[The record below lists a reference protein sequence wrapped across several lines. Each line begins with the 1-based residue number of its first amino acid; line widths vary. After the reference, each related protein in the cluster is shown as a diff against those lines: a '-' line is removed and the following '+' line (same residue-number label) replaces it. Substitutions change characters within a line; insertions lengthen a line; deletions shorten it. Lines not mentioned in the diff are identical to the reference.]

1 MKVFNYFIII
11 KELHN
16 TELDDNKQLYK
27 ESKTLKL
34 SDFSIK
40 RPKFTIV
47 VMIILMLLG
56 MVSLTRLPLQLMPNI
71 QPPIAAVATT
81 YQGAGPEEVMDD
93 VTVPIESALSSV
105 NGLTNIS
112 SQSQESSSIVIL
124 EFGYDMTIDE
134 VESDITRALDGVELP
149 EQAGDPSFLEF
160 DISMMPSIQMA
171 VSSQGESVAE
181 YQGQVDE
188 LITEL
193 ENIEGV
199 ASITENGSVTEEIQ
213 VNLDIDALS
222 EAQMTQSDVA
232 GLIEANNISIPNATI
247 VDTEDRTSISTRTVS
262 DIDSIETLRELVIAD
277 LPGGE
282 TLTLDDIADV
292 TVAEQESNTI
302 TRLNQSDA
310 LSIDVMLASD
320 ANASMVNSEFNEVLD
335 EKLSEDEFSNL
346 TVETLYDEGEYIDLA
361 INSVYTSLIS
371 GAILAMVILFAF
383 LRNLKAPLIIGLA
396 IPFSVITTFALLF
409 FTDISINLMTLGG
422 LALGIGMLVDNSVV
436 VIENIYR
443 HLSMGKTSRQAAS
456 EGTKEVASAIIAST
470 LTTAAVFLPVVFVS
484 GLVGQLFTPL
494 AITVVFSLFA
504 SLFVALT
511 VVPMMASRMLVTP
524 KENIEKVRT
533 ERPYMKVLMRFTRW
547 TLQHRLLVMIIT
559 VLLVIAGIF
568 GIVNQGMTLMPESD
582 EGAITIE
589 VEKEQGTIYE
599 DTLETVQ
606 KIENTLEEQSEIDMY
621 LSNVGSLQ
629 PMMSMSEET
638 NKASITATLVGQ
650 DDRSVTTNE
659 FISNIEDEIEGLDDS
674 AEINVIPMSQSGMSG
689 EPNTL
694 MLSVSDDNAERLQES
709 ENTIIEELEA
719 DSKIEG
725 VSSSREDMVEE
736 MQIVV
741 NRDAAREN
749 GLQPAQIGQAL
760 YEASNGVE
768 ASTIESDNEFM
779 SINVKYPSTYLDSVE
794 NFRTLEIPN
803 AEGEYIQISEVAT
816 LEETEMLPMI
826 TRDDQEETSELTVTY
841 SSDMSLNEAGT
852 YVEDIVAGADFD
864 ENTHYSVGGDLE
876 MLGDA
881 IPQMLLAIV
890 LGVVFIYL
898 VMVAQFESFRH
909 PFIVIMAMPLSIVGV
924 MAALVLTDSP
934 LSVVSFVGII
944 MLLGIVVNNS
954 ILLVDYT
961 NQQKEKGIPTIEALE
976 LSVQHRFRPIVIT
989 ALTTALGM
997 LPLAIGV
1004 GEGGEMI
1011 APMGTVVIGG
1021 LVSSTFFTLFVIP
1034 IFYSYIDKE
1043 TRNMHKKYMTPDG
1056 EVITQKEVDA
1066 MKRKEASE
1074 EQMSIGEV
1082 NEEEEERNYIDE
1094 MQNLIDKMKNRNN
1107 RK

>member
-1 MKVFNYFIII
+1 M
-11 KELHN
+11 
-16 TELDDNKQLYK
+16 
-27 ESKTLKL
+27 KL
-34 SDFSIK
+34 SDFSIR

-47 VMIILMLLG
+47 IMIILMLLG
-56 MVSLTRLPLQLMPNI
+56 IVSLTRLPLQLMPNI

-93 VTVPIESALSSV
+93 VTKPIEEELSSI

-112 SQSQESSSIVIL
+112 SQSQESSSVVIL

-134 VESDITRALDGVELP
+134 VESDITRALESVELP

-160 DISMMPSIQMA
+160 DISMLPSIQMA
-171 VSSQGESVAE
+171 VTSNGESVAD
-181 YQGQVDE
+181 YQGQVDD
-188 LITEL
+188 LVTEL

-199 ASITENGSVTEEIQ
+199 ASISENGTVVEEIQ

-222 EAQMTQSDVA
+222 EANMSQSDVA

-247 VDTEDRTSISTRTVS
+247 VDTENRNSISTRTIS
-262 DIDSIETLRELVIAD
+262 EIDGVETLRELVIAD

-282 TLTLDDIADV
+282 TLTIDDVADV
-292 TVAEQESNTI
+292 SVEEQDSNTI

-310 LSIDVMLASD
+310 LSVDVMLASD
-320 ANASMVNSEFNEVLD
+320 ANASNVNSEFNEVLD

-371 GAILAMVILFAF
+371 GAVLAMIILFAF
-383 LRNLKAPLIIGLA
+383 LRNLKAPLIIGIA

-422 LALGIGMLVDNSVV
+422 LALGIGMLVDNAVV

-443 HLSMGKTSRQAAS
+443 HLAMGKTPRQAAS
-456 EGTKEVASAIIAST
+456 EGTKEVASAIVAST

-504 SLFVALT
+504 SLFIALT
-511 VVPMMASRMLVTP
+511 VVPMLASRILDAP
-524 KENIEKVRT
+524 EENLEQVRS
-533 ERPYMKVLMRFTRW
+533 ERPYMKVLTRFTRW
-547 TLQHRLLVMIIT
+547 TLEHRLLVMIIT

-568 GIVNQGMTLMPESD
+568 GIYNQGMTLMPESD

-589 VEKEQGTIYE
+589 IEKEQGTIYE
-599 DTLETVQ
+599 DTFETVQ
-606 KIENTLEEQSEIDMY
+606 SIEQELEDHSEIEMY
-621 LSNVGSLQ
+621 LSNVGSTQ

-638 NKASITATLVGQ
+638 NKASITATLVDQ
-650 DDRSVTTNE
+650 SERSVTTNE
-659 FISNIEDEIEGLDDS
+659 FISNVEDDIEALDES
-674 AEINVIPMSQSGMSG
+674 ADINVIPMSQSGMSS

-694 MLSVSDDNAERLQES
+694 MLKVSDDDAERLRES
-709 ENTIIEELEA
+709 EATIIEELEA
-719 DSKIEG
+719 DDKIEG
-725 VSSSREDMVEE
+725 VSSSREDMVTE
-736 MQIVV
+736 MQINVD
-741 NRDAAREN
+741 RAAAREN
-749 GLQPAQIGQAL
+749 GLQPAQIGQAI

-768 ASTIESDNEFM
+768 ASTVEADNDFL
-779 SINVKYPSTYLDSVE
+779 SINVKYPDTFLDSVS
-794 NFRTLEIPN
+794 NFESMEIPN
-803 AEGEYIQISEVAT
+803 AEGEYVQISEVAE
-816 LEETEMLPMI
+816 LEEADMLPMI
-826 TRDDQEETSELTVTY
+826 TRDSQEETSELTVTY

-852 YVEDIVAGADFD
+852 YVEDIVAGADFSD
-864 ENTHYSVGGDLE
+864 DTHYSVGGDLE

-890 LGVVFIYL
+890 LGVIFIYL
-898 VMVAQFESFRH
+898 VMVAQFESFKH
-909 PFIVIMAMPLSIVGV
+909 PFIVIMAMPLSIVGI
-924 MAALVLTDSP
+924 MAALVVTNSP

-961 NQQKEKGIPTIEALE
+961 NQQKEKGMPTIEALE
-976 LSVQHRFRPIVIT
+976 ISVQHRFRPIVIT

-997 LPLAIGV
+997 LPLAIGI

-1043 TRNMHKKYMTPDG
+1043 TRNMHKKYMTPEG

-1066 MKRKEASE
+1066 AKRKEAEE
-1074 EQMSIGEV
+1074 EQMSIDEI
-1082 NEEEEERNYIDE
+1082 EEEEQERNYIDE
-1094 MQNLIDKMKNRNN
+1094 MQALIDKMKNHRNN
-1107 RK
+1107 K

>member
-1 MKVFNYFIII
+1 M
-11 KELHN
+11 
-16 TELDDNKQLYK
+16 
-27 ESKTLKL
+27 KL
-34 SDFSIK
+34 SDFSIR

-81 YQGAGPEEVMDD
+81 YQGAGPDEVMED
-93 VTVPIESALSSV
+93 VTKPIESELSSI

-112 SQSQESSSIVIL
+112 SQSQESSSVVIL

-134 VESDITRALDGVELP
+134 VESDITRALESVQLP
-149 EQAGDPSFLEF
+149 EQAGEPAFLEF

-171 VSSQGESVAE
+171 VTSSGENVAA
-181 YQGQVDE
+181 YQGQVDD

-193 ENIEGV
+193 ENVEGV
-199 ASITENGSVTEEIQ
+199 ASISQNGTVVEEIQ
-213 VNLDIDALS
+213 VNLNIDALS
-222 EAQMTQSDVA
+222 EAKMTQSDVA

-247 VDTEDRTSISTRTVS
+247 IDTENRTSISTRTVS
-262 DIDSIETLRELVIAD
+262 NIDGVKTLRELVIAD

-282 TLTLDDIADV
+282 TLSLNDIADV
-292 TVAEQESNTI
+292 SIEEQESNSI
-302 TRLNQSDA
+302 TRLNQDNA

-320 ANASMVNSEFNEVLD
+320 ANASNVNSEFNEVLD
-335 EKLSEDEFSNL
+335 EKLGEDEFSNL

-361 INSVYTSLIS
+361 ISSVYTSLIS
-371 GAILAMVILFAF
+371 GAVLAMIILFAF

-409 FTDISINLMTLGG
+409 FTNISINLMTLGG

-443 HLSMGKTSRQAAS
+443 HLSMGKDPKKAAS

-470 LTTAAVFLPVVFVS
+470 LTTAAVFAPVVFVT

-511 VVPMMASRMLVTP
+511 VVPMISSRILNAP
-524 KENIEKVRT
+524 KENIEKIRF
-533 ERPYMKVLMRFTRW
+533 ERPYMKVLTRFTRW
-547 TLQHRLLVMIIT
+547 TIQRRLLVMIIT
-559 VLLVIAGIF
+559 VLLVAVSILGV
-568 GIVNQGMTLMPESD
+568 VNQGMTLLPESD
-582 EGAITIE
+582 EGAFTIE
-589 VEKEQGTIYE
+589 IEKEQGTIYE
-599 DTLETVQ
+599 DTFETVQ
-606 KIENTLEEQSEIDMY
+606 SIEDQLEDYSEVEMY

-638 NKASITATLVGQ
+638 NKASITATLVSQ
-650 DDRSVTTNE
+650 ADRGVTTNE
-659 FISNIEDEIEGLDDS
+659 FINNIEDEIEKLDES
-674 AEINVIPMSQSGMSG
+674 ADINVIPMSQSGMSS

-694 MLSVSDDNAERLQES
+694 MLSVSDDNAERLAES
-709 ENTIIEELEA
+709 EAIIIDELEA
-719 DSKIEG
+719 DDSIDD
-725 VSSSREDMVEE
+725 VASSREDMVEE
-736 MQIVV
+736 MQIKVD
-741 NRDAAREN
+741 RDAAREN

-768 ASTIESDNEFM
+768 ASTVEANDDYL
-779 SINVKYPSTYLDSVE
+779 SINVKYPDTYLESIS
-794 NFRTLEIPN
+794 NFETLEIPN
-803 AEGEYIQISEVAT
+803 AEGEYVEISKVAE
-816 LEETEMLPMI
+816 LEETEMLPLI
-826 TRDDQEETSELTVTY
+826 TRNDQEETSELTVTY
-841 SSDMSLNEAGT
+841 ASGMSLNEAGT
-852 YVEDIVAGADFD
+852 YVEDIVAGADFSD
-864 ENTHYSVGGDLE
+864 DTHYSVGGDLE
-876 MLGDA
+876 MLEDA
-881 IPQMLLAIV
+881 MPQMVLAIV
-890 LGVVFIYL
+890 LGVAFIYL

-909 PFIVIMAMPLSIVGV
+909 PFIVIMAMPLSIVGI
-924 MAALVLTDSP
+924 MGALVLTNSP
-934 LSVVSFVGII
+934 LSVISFVGII

-997 LPLAIGV
+997 LPLAIGL

-1021 LVSSTFFTLFVIP
+1021 LISSTFFTLFVIP

-1043 TRNMHKKYMTPDG
+1043 TRNMHKKYMTPEG
-1056 EVITQKEVDA
+1056 EVITQKDIDA
-1066 MKRKEASE
+1066 EKRKKVQE
-1074 EQMSIGEV
+1074 EQLSNSQMDDED
-1082 NEEEEERNYIDE
+1082 ERDYIDE
-1094 MQNLIDKMKNRNN
+1094 MQNLIDKMKNNNN

>member
-1 MKVFNYFIII
+1 M
-11 KELHN
+11 
-16 TELDDNKQLYK
+16 
-27 ESKTLKL
+27 KL
-34 SDFSIK
+34 SDFSIR

-47 VMIILMLLG
+47 IMIILMLLG
-56 MVSLTRLPLQLMPNI
+56 IVSLTRLPLQLMPNI

-93 VTVPIESALSSV
+93 VTKPIEEELSSI

-112 SQSQESSSIVIL
+112 SQSQESSSVVIL

-134 VESDITRALDGVELP
+134 VESDITRALESVELP

-160 DISMMPSIQMA
+160 DISMLPSIQMA
-171 VSSQGESVAE
+171 VTSNGESVAD
-181 YQGQVDE
+181 YQGQVDD
-188 LITEL
+188 LVTEL

-199 ASITENGSVTEEIQ
+199 ASISENGTVVEEIQ

-222 EAQMTQSDVA
+222 EANMSQSDVA

-247 VDTEDRTSISTRTVS
+247 VDTENRNSISTRTIS
-262 DIDSIETLRELVIAD
+262 EIDGVETLRELVIAD

-282 TLTLDDIADV
+282 TLTLDDVADV
-292 TVAEQESNTI
+292 SVEEQDSNTI

-310 LSIDVMLASD
+310 LSVDVMLASD
-320 ANASMVNSEFNEVLD
+320 ANASNVNSEFNEVLD
-335 EKLSEDEFSNL
+335 EKLREDEFSNL

-371 GAILAMVILFAF
+371 GAVLAMIILFAF
-383 LRNLKAPLIIGLA
+383 LRNLKAPLIIGIA

-422 LALGIGMLVDNSVV
+422 LALGIGMLVDNAVV

-443 HLSMGKTSRQAAS
+443 HLAMGKTPRQAAS
-456 EGTKEVASAIIAST
+456 EGTKEVASAIVAST

-504 SLFVALT
+504 SLFIALT
-511 VVPMMASRMLVTP
+511 VVPMLASRILDAP
-524 KENIEKVRT
+524 EENLEQVRS
-533 ERPYMKVLMRFTRW
+533 ERPYMKVLTRFTRW
-547 TLQHRLLVMIIT
+547 TLEHRLLVMIIT

-568 GIVNQGMTLMPESD
+568 GIYNQGMTLMPESD

-589 VEKEQGTIYE
+589 IEKEQGTIYE
-599 DTLETVQ
+599 DTFETVQ
-606 KIENTLEEQSEIDMY
+606 SIEQELEDHSEIEMY
-621 LSNVGSLQ
+621 LSNVGSTQ

-638 NKASITATLVGQ
+638 NKASITATLVDQ
-650 DDRSVTTNE
+650 SERSVTTNE
-659 FISNIEDEIEGLDDS
+659 FISNVEDDIEALDES
-674 AEINVIPMSQSGMSG
+674 ADINVIPMSQSGMSS

-694 MLSVSDDNAERLQES
+694 MLKVSDDDAERLRES
-709 ENTIIEELEA
+709 EATIIEELEA
-719 DSKIEG
+719 DDKIEG
-725 VSSSREDMVEE
+725 VSSSREDMVTE
-736 MQIVV
+736 MQINVD
-741 NRDAAREN
+741 RAAAREN
-749 GLQPAQIGQAL
+749 GLQPAQIGQAI

-768 ASTIESDNEFM
+768 ASTVEADNDFL
-779 SINVKYPSTYLDSVE
+779 SINVKYPDTFLDSVS
-794 NFRTLEIPN
+794 NFESMEIPN
-803 AEGEYIQISEVAT
+803 AEGEYVQISEVAE
-816 LEETEMLPMI
+816 LEEADMLPMI
-826 TRDDQEETSELTVTY
+826 TRDSQEETSELTVTY

-852 YVEDIVAGADFD
+852 YVEDIVAGADFSD
-864 ENTHYSVGGDLE
+864 DTHYSVGGDLE

-890 LGVVFIYL
+890 LGVIFIYL
-898 VMVAQFESFRH
+898 VMVAQFESFKH
-909 PFIVIMAMPLSIVGV
+909 PFIVIMAMPLSIVGI
-924 MAALVLTDSP
+924 MAALVVTNSP

-961 NQQKEKGIPTIEALE
+961 NQQKEKGMPTIEALE
-976 LSVQHRFRPIVIT
+976 ISVQHRFRPIVIT

-997 LPLAIGV
+997 LPLAIGI

-1043 TRNMHKKYMTPDG
+1043 TRNMHKKYMTPEG

-1066 MKRKEASE
+1066 AKRKEAEE
-1074 EQMSIGEV
+1074 EQMSIDEID
-1082 NEEEEERNYIDE
+1082 EEEQERNYIDE
-1094 MQNLIDKMKNRNN
+1094 MQALIDKMKNHRNN
-1107 RK
+1107 K

>member
-1 MKVFNYFIII
+1 M
-11 KELHN
+11 
-16 TELDDNKQLYK
+16 
-27 ESKTLKL
+27 KL
-34 SDFSIK
+34 SDFSIR

-56 MVSLTRLPLQLMPNI
+56 IVSLTRLPLQLMPNI

-81 YQGAGPEEVMDD
+81 YQGAGPEEVMED
-93 VTVPIESALSSV
+93 VTKPIESELSSV

-112 SQSQESSSIVIL
+112 SQSQESSSVVIL

-134 VESDITRALDGVELP
+134 VESDITRALESVQLP
-149 EQAGDPSFLEF
+149 DQAGDPSFIEF

-171 VSSQGESVAE
+171 VTSSGEDVAE
-181 YQGQVDE
+181 YQGQVDD

-199 ASITENGSVTEEIQ
+199 ASISQNGSVVEEIQ

-222 EAQMTQSDVA
+222 EVNMSQSDVA

-247 VDTEDRTSISTRTVS
+247 VDAENRTSISTRTVS
-262 DIDSIETLRELVIAD
+262 NIDGVETLRELVIAD

-292 TVAEQESNTI
+292 SVEEQDSNSI
-302 TRLNQSDA
+302 TRLNQDNA

-320 ANASMVNSEFNEVLD
+320 ANASNVNSEFNEVLD
-335 EKLSEDEFSNL
+335 EKLGEDEFSNL

-371 GAILAMVILFAF
+371 GAVLAMIILFAF

-409 FTDISINLMTLGG
+409 FTNISINLMTLGG

-443 HLSMGKTSRQAAS
+443 HLSMGKDPKKAAS

-470 LTTAAVFLPVVFVS
+470 LTTAAVFAPVVFVS

-511 VVPMMASRMLVTP
+511 VVPMISSRILDAP
-524 KENIEKVRT
+524 KENMEKIRT
-533 ERPYMKVLMRFTRW
+533 ERPYMKVLTRFTRW
-547 TLQHRLLVMIIT
+547 TLQHRLVVMIIT
-559 VLLVIAGIF
+559 VLLVAVGIL
-568 GIVNQGMTLMPESD
+568 GIINQGMTLMPESD
-582 EGAITIE
+582 EGALTIE
-589 VEKEQGTIYE
+589 IEKEQGTIYE
-599 DTLETVQ
+599 DTFETVQ
-606 KIENTLEEQSEIDMY
+606 SIENQLEDYSEIEMY

-638 NKASITATLVGQ
+638 NKASITATLVSQ
-650 DDRSVTTNE
+650 EDRNVTTNE
-659 FISNIEDEIEGLDDS
+659 FISNIEDEIEGLDES
-674 AEINVIPMSQSGMSG
+674 AEINVIPMSQSGMSS

-694 MLSVSDDNAERLQES
+694 MLSVSDDNAERLAES
-709 ENTIIEELEA
+709 EAIIIDELEA
-719 DSKIEG
+719 DSSIDG
-725 VSSSREDMVEE
+725 VASSREDMVEE
-736 MQIVV
+736 MQIRVD
-741 NRDAAREN
+741 RDAAREN

-768 ASTIESDNEFM
+768 ASTVEADDDYL
-779 SINVKYPSTYLDSVE
+779 SINVKYPDTYLDNVS
-794 NFRTLEIPN
+794 NFETLEIPN
-803 AEGEYIQISEVAT
+803 AEGEYVAISEVAE
-816 LEETEMLPMI
+816 LEETEMLPLI
-826 TRDDQEETSELTVTY
+826 TRSDQEETSELTVTY
-841 SSDMSLNEAGT
+841 SSDMSLSEAGT
-852 YVEDIVAGADFD
+852 YVEDIVAGADFSD
-864 ENTHYSVGGDLE
+864 DTHYSVGGDLE

-890 LGVVFIYL
+890 LGIVFIYL

-924 MAALVLTDSP
+924 MAALVLTNSP

-997 LPLAIGV
+997 LPLAIGI

-1056 EVITQKEVDA
+1056 EVITQKDIDA
-1066 MKRKEASE
+1066 EKRKEAQA
-1074 EQMSIGEV
+1074 EQMSVDEV

-1094 MQNLIDKMKNRNN
+1094 MQNLIDKMKNNNN

>member
-1 MKVFNYFIII
+1 M
-11 KELHN
+11 
-16 TELDDNKQLYK
+16 
-27 ESKTLKL
+27 KL
-34 SDFSIK
+34 SDFSIR

-56 MVSLTRLPLQLMPNI
+56 IVSLTRLPLQLMPNI
-71 QPPIAAVATT
+71 EPPIAAVATT
-81 YQGAGPEEVMDD
+81 YQGAGPEEVMED
-93 VTVPIESALSSV
+93 VTKPIESELSSI

-112 SQSQESSSIVIL
+112 SQSQESSSVVIL

-134 VESDITRALDGVELP
+134 VESDITRALDSVQLP
-149 EQAGDPSFLEF
+149 DQAGDPSFLKF

-171 VSSQGESVAE
+171 VTSSGENVAE
-181 YQGQVDE
+181 YQGQVDD

-199 ASITENGSVTEEIQ
+199 ASISQNGSVTEEIQ
-213 VNLDIDALS
+213 VNLDVDALS
-222 EAQMTQSDVA
+222 EINMSQNDVA
-232 GLIEANNISIPNATI
+232 DLIEANNISIPNATI
-247 VDTEDRTSISTRTVS
+247 VDTESRTAISTRTVS
-262 DIDSIETLRELVIAD
+262 NIDGVETLRELVIAD
-277 LPGGE
+277 LPDGE
-282 TLTLDDIADV
+282 TLTLDDISDV
-292 TVAEQESNTI
+292 SIEEQDSNSI
-302 TRLNQSDA
+302 TRLNQDNA

-320 ANASMVNSEFNEVLD
+320 ANASTVNTEFNQVLD
-335 EKLSEDEFSNL
+335 EKLGEDEFSNL

-371 GAILAMVILFAF
+371 GAILAMIILFAF
-383 LRNLKAPLIIGLA
+383 LRNLKAPLIIGLS

-409 FTDISINLMTLGG
+409 FTNISINLMTLGG

-443 HLSMGKTSRQAAS
+443 HLSMGKDSKKAAS
-456 EGTKEVASAIIAST
+456 DGTKEVASAIIAST
-470 LTTAAVFLPVVFVS
+470 LTTAAVFSPVVFVS

-511 VVPMMASRMLVTP
+511 VVPMISSRILEAP
-524 KENIEKVRT
+524 KENIEKARS
-533 ERPYMKVLMRFTRW
+533 ERPYMKALTRFTRW
-547 TLQHRLLVMIIT
+547 TLQHRFLVIIIT
-559 VLLVIAGIF
+559 LLLMAAGIL

-589 VEKEQGTIYE
+589 IEKEQGTIYD
-599 DTLETVQ
+599 DTFETVQ
-606 KIENTLEEQSEIDMY
+606 SIEQQLEDYSEIEMY

-638 NKASITATLVGQ
+638 NKASITATLVSQ
-650 DDRSVTTNE
+650 DDRSVSTNE
-659 FISNIEDEIEGLDDS
+659 FISNIEDEITALDES
-674 AEINVIPMSQSGMSG
+674 AEINVIPMSQSGMSS
-689 EPNTL
+689 EPNTM
-694 MLSVSDDNAERLQES
+694 MLSISDDNAERLKES
-709 ENTIIEELEA
+709 EEIIIGELEA
-719 DSKIEG
+719 DDEIES
-725 VSSSREDMVEE
+725 VASSREDMVEE
-736 MQIVV
+736 MQIRVD
-741 NRDAAREN
+741 RDSAREN

-768 ASTIESDNEFM
+768 ASTVEANNDYL
-779 SINVKYPSTYLDSVE
+779 SINVKYPDEYLDSVS
-794 NFRTLEIPN
+794 NFESIEIPN
-803 AEGEYIQISEVAT
+803 AEGDYIAISEVAE
-816 LEETEMLPMI
+816 LEEAEMLPLI
-826 TRDDQEETSELTVTY
+826 TRDSQEESSELTVTY
-841 SSDMSLNEAGT
+841 SSNMSLNEAGT
-852 YVEDIVAGADFD
+852 HVEDIIEGADFSED
-864 ENTHYSVGGDLE
+864 THYSVGGDLE
-876 MLGDA
+876 MLEDA
-881 IPQMLLAIV
+881 IPQLALAIG
-890 LGVVFIYL
+890 LGIVFIYL

-924 MAALVLTDSP
+924 MAALVITDNP

-997 LPLAIGV
+997 LPLAIGL

-1043 TRNMHKKYMTPDG
+1043 TRNMHKKYMTPEG
-1056 EVITQKEVDA
+1056 EVITQKEIDEN
-1066 MKRKEASE
+1066 KRQEEQA
-1074 EQMSIGEV
+1074 EQMSVDEV
-1082 NEEEEERNYIDE
+1082 DEEEQKRSYIDE
-1094 MQNLIDKMKNRNN
+1094 MQRLIDKMKDHNN

>member
-1 MKVFNYFIII
+1 M
-11 KELHN
+11 
-16 TELDDNKQLYK
+16 
-27 ESKTLKL
+27 KL
-34 SDFSIK
+34 SDFSIR

-56 MVSLTRLPLQLMPNI
+56 IVSLTRLPLQLMPNI

-81 YQGAGPEEVMDD
+81 YQGAGPEEVMED
-93 VTVPIESALSSV
+93 VTKPIESELSSI
-105 NGLTNIS
+105 NGLSNIS
-112 SQSQESSSIVIL
+112 SQSQESSSVVIL

-134 VESDITRALDGVELP
+134 VESDITRALESVQLP
-149 EQAGDPSFLEF
+149 EQAGDPAFLEF

-171 VSSQGESVAE
+171 VTSSGENVAD
-181 YQGQVDE
+181 YQGQVDS
-188 LITEL
+188 LVTEL

-199 ASITENGSVTEEIQ
+199 ASISQNGTVVEEIQ
-213 VNLDIDALS
+213 VNLDVDALS
-222 EAQMTQSDVA
+222 EVNMSQSDVA

-247 VDTEDRTSISTRTVS
+247 VDTESRTSISTRTVS
-262 DIDSIETLRELVIAD
+262 NIDGVETLRELVIAD
-277 LPGGE
+277 LPEGG

-292 TVAEQESNTI
+292 SVEEQDSNSI
-302 TRLNQSDA
+302 TRLNQDNA

-320 ANASMVNSEFNEVLD
+320 ANASNVNSEFNEVLD
-335 EKLSEDEFSNL
+335 EKLDEDEFSNL

-361 INSVYTSLIS
+361 INSVYISLIS
-371 GAILAMVILFAF
+371 GAVLAMIILFAF

-409 FTDISINLMTLGG
+409 FTNISINLMTLGG

-443 HLSMGKTSRQAAS
+443 HLSMGKNPKKAAS
-456 EGTKEVASAIIAST
+456 DGTKEVASAIIAST
-470 LTTAAVFLPVVFVS
+470 LTTAAVFAPVVFVS

-511 VVPMMASRMLVTP
+511 VVPMISSRILDAP
-524 KENIEKVRT
+524 KENIEKARS
-533 ERPYMKVLMRFTRW
+533 ERPYMKLLTKFTRW

-559 VLLVIAGIF
+559 VLLMAAGIL

-582 EGAITIE
+582 EGALTIE
-589 VEKEQGTIYE
+589 IEKEQGTIYE
-599 DTLETVQ
+599 DTFETVQ
-606 KIENTLEEQSEIDMY
+606 SIENQLEDYSEVEMY

-638 NKASITATLVGQ
+638 NKASITATLVSQ
-650 DDRSVTTNE
+650 ADRNVTTNE
-659 FISNIEDEIEGLDDS
+659 FISNIEDEIEGLDES
-674 AEINVIPMSQSGMSG
+674 AEINVIPMSQSGISS

-694 MLSVSDDNAERLQES
+694 MLRVSDDNAERLAES
-709 ENTIIEELEA
+709 EATIIEELEA
-719 DSKIEG
+719 DGSIDS
-725 VSSSREDMVEE
+725 VASSREDMVEE
-736 MQIVV
+736 MQIRVD
-741 NRDAAREN
+741 RDAAREN

-768 ASTIESDNEFM
+768 ASTVEANNDYL
-779 SINVKYPSTYLDSVE
+779 SINVKYPDTYLDSVS
-794 NFRTLEIPN
+794 NFETLEIPN
-803 AEGEYIQISEVAT
+803 AEGEYVPISEVAE
-816 LEETEMLPMI
+816 LEETEMLPLI
-826 TRDDQEETSELTVTY
+826 TRNDQEETSELTVTY

-852 YVEDIVAGADFD
+852 HVEDIVSAADFSED
-864 ENTHYSVGGDLE
+864 THYSVGGDLE

-924 MAALVLTDSP
+924 MAALVLTNSP

-976 LSVQHRFRPIVIT
+976 ISVRHRFRPIIIT

-997 LPLAIGV
+997 LPLAMGI

-1043 TRNMHKKYMTPDG
+1043 TRNMHKKYMTPEG
-1056 EVITQKEVDA
+1056 EIITQKDIDA
-1066 MKRKEASE
+1066 EKRKEAQT
-1074 EQMSIGEV
+1074 EQMNVNEV

-1094 MQNLIDKMKNRNN
+1094 MQNLIDKMKNKNN

>member
-1 MKVFNYFIII
+1 M
-11 KELHN
+11 
-16 TELDDNKQLYK
+16 
-27 ESKTLKL
+27 KL
-34 SDFSIK
+34 SDFSIR

-56 MVSLTRLPLQLMPNI
+56 AVSLTRLPLQLMPPI

-93 VTVPIESALSSV
+93 ITKPIESELSSV
-105 NGLTNIS
+105 NGLKNIS
-112 SQSQESSSIVIL
+112 SQSQEGSSVVIL

-134 VESDITRALDGVELP
+134 VESDITRALESVQLP
-149 EQAGDPSFLEF
+149 EQAGDPAFLEF
-160 DISMMPSIQMA
+160 DISMLPSIQMA
-171 VSSQGESVAE
+171 VTSSGENVAE
-181 YQGQVDE
+181 YQGQVDD

-199 ASITENGSVTEEIQ
+199 ASISQNGTVVEEIQ
-213 VNLDIDALS
+213 VNLDVDALS
-222 EAQMTQSDVA
+222 ELNLSQNDVA
-232 GLIEANNISIPNATI
+232 GIIEANNISIPNATI
-247 VDTEDRTSISTRTVS
+247 VDTENRTSISTRTVS
-262 DIDSIETLRELVIAD
+262 NIDGVETLRELVIAD
-277 LPGGE
+277 LPAGE
-282 TLTLDDIADV
+282 TLTLNDIADV
-292 TVAEQESNTI
+292 SIEEQDSNSI
-302 TRLNQSDA
+302 TRLNMNDA

-320 ANASMVNSEFNEVLD
+320 ANASNVNSEFNEVLD
-335 EKLSEDEFSNL
+335 EKLDEDEFSNL

-371 GAILAMVILFAF
+371 GAVLAMIILFAF
-383 LRNLKAPLIIGLA
+383 LRNLKAPLIIGIA

-409 FTDISINLMTLGG
+409 FTNISINLMTLGG

-443 HLSMGKTSRQAAS
+443 HLSMGKDSKEAAS
-456 EGTKEVASAIIAST
+456 DGTKEVSSAIIAST

-494 AITVVFSLFA
+494 AVTVVFSLFA
-504 SLFVALT
+504 SLFIALT
-511 VVPMMASRMLVTP
+511 VVPMLASRILDAP
-524 KENIEKVRT
+524 KENIEEARSQ
-533 ERPYMKVLMRFTRW
+533 RPYMKLLTKFTRW
-547 TLQHRLLVMIIT
+547 TLEHRLLVLLITGLLMI
-559 VLLVIAGIF
+559 VGIL
-568 GIVNQGMTLMPESD
+568 GIYNQGMTLMPESD

-589 VEKEQGTIYE
+589 IEKDQGTIYE

-606 KIENTLEEQSEIDMY
+606 SIENQLEDYSEVEMY

-629 PMMSMSEET
+629 PMMAMSSET

-659 FISNIEDEIEGLDDS
+659 FISNIESEIEGLDES
-674 AEINVIPMSQSGMSG
+674 AEINVIPMSQSGMSS

-694 MLSVSDDNAERLQES
+694 MLSVSDDDAERLAES
-709 ENTIIEELEA
+709 EATIIEELES
-719 DSKIEG
+719 DSEIDS
-725 VSSSREDMVEE
+725 VSSTREDMIEE
-736 MQIVV
+736 MQIRV

-768 ASTIESDNEFM
+768 ASTVEANNDFL
-779 SINVKYPSTYLDSVE
+779 SINVKYPDTFLDSVSNFE
-794 NFRTLEIPN
+794 NIEIPN
-803 AEGEYIQISEVAT
+803 AEGEYVAISEVAE
-816 LEETEMLPMI
+816 LEETEMLPLI
-826 TRDDQEETSELTVTY
+826 TRSNQEETSELTVTY
-841 SSDMSLNEAGT
+841 ASNMSLNEAGT

-864 ENTHYSVGGDLE
+864 NETHYSVGGDLE

-881 IPQMLLAIV
+881 IPQMFLAIV

-909 PFIVIMAMPLSIVGV
+909 PFIVIIAMPLSIVGV
-924 MAALVLTDSP
+924 MVALVITDSP

-961 NQQKEKGIPTIEALE
+961 NQQKEKGIPVLEAIE
-976 LSVQHRFRPIVIT
+976 LSVQHRFRPIIIT

-997 LPLAIGV
+997 LPLAIGI

-1034 IFYSYIDKE
+1034 IFYSYVDKD
-1043 TRNMHKKYMTPDG
+1043 TRNMHKKYMTPEG
-1056 EVITQKEVDA
+1056 EVITQKEIDA
-1066 MKRKEASE
+1066 QKRKEEYA
-1074 EQMSIGEV
+1074 EQMSIDEV
-1082 NEEEEERNYIDE
+1082 NEEKPTPNYIEE
-1094 MQNLIDKMKNRNN
+1094 MQNLIDKMKNDDS
-1107 RK
+1107 KK

>member
-1 MKVFNYFIII
+1 M
-11 KELHN
+11 
-16 TELDDNKQLYK
+16 
-27 ESKTLKL
+27 KL
-34 SDFSIK
+34 SDFSIR

-56 MVSLTRLPLQLMPNI
+56 IVSLTRLPLQLMPNI

-81 YQGAGPEEVMDD
+81 YQGAGPEEVMED
-93 VTVPIESALSSV
+93 VTKPIESELSSV

-112 SQSQESSSIVIL
+112 SQSQESSSVVIL

-134 VESDITRALDGVELP
+134 VESDITRALESVQLP
-149 EQAGDPSFLEF
+149 DQAGDPSFIEF

-171 VSSQGESVAE
+171 VTSSGQDVAE
-181 YQGQVDE
+181 YQGQVDD

-199 ASITENGSVTEEIQ
+199 ASISQNGSVVEEIQ

-222 EAQMTQSDVA
+222 EVNMSQSDVA

-247 VDTEDRTSISTRTVS
+247 VDSENRTSISTRTVS
-262 DIDSIETLRELVIAD
+262 NIDGVETLRELVIAD

-292 TVAEQESNTI
+292 SVEEQDSNSI
-302 TRLNQSDA
+302 TRLNQDNA

-320 ANASMVNSEFNEVLD
+320 ANASNVNSEFNEVLD
-335 EKLSEDEFSNL
+335 EKLGEDEFSNL

-371 GAILAMVILFAF
+371 GAVLAMIILFAF

-409 FTDISINLMTLGG
+409 FTNISINLMTLGG

-443 HLSMGKTSRQAAS
+443 HLSMGKDPKKAAS
-456 EGTKEVASAIIAST
+456 DGTKEVASAIIAST
-470 LTTAAVFLPVVFVS
+470 LTTAAVFAPVVFVS

-511 VVPMMASRMLVTP
+511 VVPMISSRILDAP
-524 KENIEKVRT
+524 KENMEETRS
-533 ERPYMKVLMRFTRW
+533 ERPYMKLLTRFTRW

-559 VLLVIAGIF
+559 VLLVVVGIF
-568 GIVNQGMTLMPESD
+568 GIINQGMTLMPESD
-582 EGAITIE
+582 EGALTIE
-589 VEKEQGTIYE
+589 IEKEQGTIYE

-606 KIENTLEEQSEIDMY
+606 SIENQLEDYSEIEMY

-638 NKASITATLVGQ
+638 NKASITATLVSQ
-650 DDRSVTTNE
+650 ADRSITTNE
-659 FISNIEDEIEGLDDS
+659 FISNIEDEIEGLDES
-674 AEINVIPMSQSGMSG
+674 AEINVIPMSQSGISS

-694 MLSVSDDNAERLQES
+694 MLRVSDDNAERLAES
-709 ENTIIEELEA
+709 EATIIEELEA
-719 DSKIEG
+719 DGSIDS
-725 VSSSREDMVEE
+725 VASSREDMVEE
-736 MQIVV
+736 MQIRVD
-741 NRDAAREN
+741 RDAAREN

-768 ASTIESDNEFM
+768 ASTVEANNDYL
-779 SINVKYPSTYLDSVE
+779 SINVKYPDTYLDSVS
-794 NFRTLEIPN
+794 NFETLEIPN
-803 AEGEYIQISEVAT
+803 AEGEYVPISEVAE
-816 LEETEMLPMI
+816 LEETEMLPLI
-826 TRDDQEETSELTVTY
+826 TRNDQEETSELTVTY

-852 YVEDIVAGADFD
+852 HVEDIVSAADFSED
-864 ENTHYSVGGDLE
+864 THYSVGGDLE

-924 MAALVLTDSP
+924 MAALVLTNSP

-976 LSVQHRFRPIVIT
+976 ISVRHRFRPIIIT

-997 LPLAIGV
+997 LPLAMGI

-1056 EVITQKEVDA
+1056 EVITQKDIDA
-1066 MKRKEASE
+1066 EKRKEAQA
-1074 EQMSIGEV
+1074 EQMSIDEV
-1082 NEEEEERNYIDE
+1082 NEEQEERNYIDE
-1094 MQNLIDKMKNRNN
+1094 MQNLIDKMKNNNN

>member
-1 MKVFNYFIII
+1 M
-11 KELHN
+11 
-16 TELDDNKQLYK
+16 
-27 ESKTLKL
+27 KL
-34 SDFSIK
+34 SDFSIR

-56 MVSLTRLPLQLMPNI
+56 IVSLTRLPLQLMPNI

-81 YQGAGPEEVMDD
+81 YQGAGPEEVMED
-93 VTVPIESALSSV
+93 VTKPIESELSSI
-105 NGLTNIS
+105 NGLSNIS
-112 SQSQESSSIVIL
+112 SQSQESSSVVIL

-134 VESDITRALDGVELP
+134 VESDITRALESVQLP

-171 VSSQGESVAE
+171 VTSSGENVAD
-181 YQGQVDE
+181 YQGQVDG
-188 LITEL
+188 LVTEL

-199 ASITENGSVTEEIQ
+199 ASISQNGTVVEEIQ
-213 VNLDIDALS
+213 VNLDVDALS
-222 EAQMTQSDVA
+222 EANMTQSDVA

-247 VDTEDRTSISTRTVS
+247 VDTESRTSISTRTVS
-262 DIDSIETLRELVIAD
+262 NIDGVETLRELVIAD
-277 LPGGE
+277 LPDGG

-292 TVAEQESNTI
+292 SVEEQDSNSI
-302 TRLNQSDA
+302 TRLNQDNA

-320 ANASMVNSEFNEVLD
+320 ANASNVNSEFNEVLN
-335 EKLSEDEFSNL
+335 EKLDEDEFSNL

-371 GAILAMVILFAF
+371 GAVLAMFILFAF

-409 FTDISINLMTLGG
+409 FTNISINLMTLGG

-443 HLSMGKTSRQAAS
+443 HLSMGKNPKKAAS
-456 EGTKEVASAIIAST
+456 DGTKEVASAIIAST
-470 LTTAAVFLPVVFVS
+470 LTTAAVFAPVVFVS

-511 VVPMMASRMLVTP
+511 VVPMISSRILDAP
-524 KENIEKVRT
+524 KENIEKARS
-533 ERPYMKVLMRFTRW
+533 ERPYMKLLTRFTRW

-559 VLLVIAGIF
+559 LLLVAAGIL
-568 GIVNQGMTLMPESD
+568 GVINQGMTLMPESD
-582 EGAITIE
+582 EGALTIE
-589 VEKEQGTIYE
+589 IEKEQGTIYE
-599 DTLETVQ
+599 DTFETVQ
-606 KIENTLEEQSEIDMY
+606 SIEQQLEDYSEVEMY

-629 PMMSMSEET
+629 PMMAMSEET
-638 NKASITATLVGQ
+638 NKASITATLVSQ
-650 DDRSVTTNE
+650 ADRNVTTNE
-659 FISNIEDEIEGLDDS
+659 FISNIEDEIEGLDES
-674 AEINVIPMSQSGMSG
+674 AEINVIPMSQSGMSS

-694 MLSVSDDNAERLQES
+694 MLSVSDDNAERLAES
-709 ENTIIEELEA
+709 ETIIIDELEA
-719 DSKIEG
+719 DGQIDG
-725 VSSSREDMVEE
+725 VASSREDMVEE
-736 MQIVV
+736 MQIRVD
-741 NRDAAREN
+741 RAAAREN

-768 ASTIESDNEFM
+768 ASTVEANDDYL
-779 SINVKYPSTYLDSVE
+779 SINVKYPDTYLDSVS
-794 NFRTLEIPN
+794 NFETLEIPN
-803 AEGEYIQISEVAT
+803 AEGEYVAISEVAE
-816 LEETEMLPMI
+816 LEETEMLPLI
-826 TRDDQEETSELTVTY
+826 TRSDQEETSELTVTY

-852 YVEDIVAGADFD
+852 YVEDIVEGADFSED
-864 ENTHYSVGGDLE
+864 THYSVGGDLE

-924 MAALVLTDSP
+924 MAALVLTNSP

-961 NQQKEKGIPTIEALE
+961 NQQKEKGIPTLEALE

-1043 TRNMHKKYMTPDG
+1043 TRNMHKKYMTPEG
-1056 EVITQKEVDA
+1056 EVITQKDIDA
-1066 MKRKEASE
+1066 EKRKEAQA
-1074 EQMSIGEV
+1074 EQMSIDEV

-1094 MQNLIDKMKNRNN
+1094 MQRLIDKMKDNN
-1107 RK
+1107 TRK

>member
-1 MKVFNYFIII
+1 M
-11 KELHN
+11 
-16 TELDDNKQLYK
+16 
-27 ESKTLKL
+27 KL
-34 SDFSIK
+34 SDFSIR

-56 MVSLTRLPLQLMPNI
+56 IVSLTRLPLQLMPNI

-81 YQGAGPEEVMDD
+81 YQGAGPEEVMED
-93 VTVPIESALSSV
+93 VTKPIESELSSI
-105 NGLTNIS
+105 NGLSNIS
-112 SQSQESSSIVIL
+112 SQSQESSSVVIL

-134 VESDITRALDGVELP
+134 VESDITRALESVQLP
-149 EQAGDPSFLEF
+149 EQAGDPAFLEF

-171 VSSQGESVAE
+171 VTSSGENVGD
-181 YQGQVDE
+181 YQGQVDS
-188 LITEL
+188 LVTEL

-199 ASITENGSVTEEIQ
+199 ASISQNGTVVEEIQ
-213 VNLDIDALS
+213 VNLDVDALS
-222 EAQMTQSDVA
+222 EVNMTQSDVA

-247 VDTEDRTSISTRTVS
+247 VDTESRTSISTRTVS
-262 DIDSIETLRELVIAD
+262 NIDGVETLRELVIAD
-277 LPGGE
+277 LPDGG

-292 TVAEQESNTI
+292 SVEEQDSNSI
-302 TRLNQSDA
+302 TRLNQDNA

-320 ANASMVNSEFNEVLD
+320 ANASNVNSEFNEVLD
-335 EKLSEDEFSNL
+335 KKLEEDEFSNL

-371 GAILAMVILFAF
+371 GAVLAMIILFAF

-409 FTDISINLMTLGG
+409 FTNISINLMTLGG

-443 HLSMGKTSRQAAS
+443 HLSMGKNPKKAAS
-456 EGTKEVASAIIAST
+456 DGTKEVASAIIAST
-470 LTTAAVFLPVVFVS
+470 LTTAAVFAPVVFVS

-511 VVPMMASRMLVTP
+511 VVPMISSRILDGP
-524 KENIEKVRT
+524 KENIEKARS
-533 ERPYMKVLMRFTRW
+533 ERPYMKLLTKFTRW
-547 TLQHRLLVMIIT
+547 SLQHRLLVMIIT
-559 VLLVIAGIF
+559 VLLMAAGIL

-582 EGAITIE
+582 EGAVTIE
-589 VEKEQGTIYE
+589 IEKEQGTIYE
-599 DTLETVQ
+599 DTFETVQ
-606 KIENTLEEQSEIDMY
+606 SIENQLEDYSEVEMY

-638 NKASITATLVGQ
+638 NKASITATLVSQ
-650 DDRSVTTNE
+650 ADRNVTTNE
-659 FISNIEDEIEGLDDS
+659 FISNIEDEIEGLDES
-674 AEINVIPMSQSGMSG
+674 AEINVIPMSQSGMSS

-694 MLSVSDDNAERLQES
+694 MLRVSDDNAGRLAES
-709 ENTIIEELEA
+709 EAIIIDELEA
-719 DSKIEG
+719 DGSIDS
-725 VSSSREDMVEE
+725 VASSREDMVEE
-736 MQIVV
+736 MQIRVD
-741 NRDAAREN
+741 RDAAREN

-768 ASTIESDNEFM
+768 ASTVEANDDYL
-779 SINVKYPSTYLDSVE
+779 SINVKYPDTYLDSVS
-794 NFRTLEIPN
+794 NFETLEIPN
-803 AEGEYIQISEVAT
+803 AEGEYVPISEVAE
-816 LEETEMLPMI
+816 LEETEMLPLI
-826 TRDDQEETSELTVTY
+826 TRSDQEETSELTVTY

-852 YVEDIVAGADFD
+852 HVEDIVADADFSED
-864 ENTHYSVGGDLE
+864 THYSVGGDLE

-924 MAALVLTDSP
+924 MAALVLTNSP

-961 NQQKEKGIPTIEALE
+961 NQQKEKGIPTLEAIE

-1043 TRNMHKKYMTPDG
+1043 TRNMHKKYMTPEG
-1056 EVITQKEVDA
+1056 EVITQKDIDA
-1066 MKRKEASE
+1066 EKRKEAQT
-1074 EQMSIGEV
+1074 EQMSIDEV
-1082 NEEEEERNYIDE
+1082 NEEEERNYIDE
-1094 MQNLIDKMKNRNN
+1094 MQRLIDKMKNNNN

>member
-1 MKVFNYFIII
+1 M
-11 KELHN
+11 
-16 TELDDNKQLYK
+16 
-27 ESKTLKL
+27 KL
-34 SDFSIK
+34 SDFSIR

-56 MVSLTRLPLQLMPNI
+56 IVSLTRLPLQLMPNI

-93 VTVPIESALSSV
+93 VTKPIEEELSSI

-112 SQSQESSSIVIL
+112 SQSQESSSVVIL

-134 VESDITRALDGVELP
+134 VESDITRALESVELP

-160 DISMMPSIQMA
+160 DISMLPSIQMA
-171 VSSQGESVAE
+171 VTSNGESVAD
-181 YQGQVDE
+181 YQGQVDD
-188 LITEL
+188 LVTEL

-199 ASITENGSVTEEIQ
+199 ASISENGTVVEEIQ

-222 EAQMTQSDVA
+222 EANMSQSDVA

-247 VDTEDRTSISTRTVS
+247 VDTENRNSISTRTIS
-262 DIDSIETLRELVIAD
+262 EIDGVETLRELVIAD

-282 TLTLDDIADV
+282 TLTLDDVADV
-292 TVAEQESNTI
+292 SVEEQDSNTI

-310 LSIDVMLASD
+310 LSVDVMLASD
-320 ANASMVNSEFNEVLD
+320 ANASNVNSEFNEVLD

-371 GAILAMVILFAF
+371 GAVLAMIILFAF
-383 LRNLKAPLIIGLA
+383 LRNLKAPLIIGIA

-422 LALGIGMLVDNSVV
+422 LALGIGMLVDNAVV

-443 HLSMGKTSRQAAS
+443 HLAMGKTPRQAAS
-456 EGTKEVASAIIAST
+456 EGAKEVASAIVAST

-504 SLFVALT
+504 SLFIALT
-511 VVPMMASRMLVTP
+511 VVPMLASRILDAP
-524 KENIEKVRT
+524 EENLEQVRS
-533 ERPYMKVLMRFTRW
+533 ERPYMKVLTRFTRW
-547 TLQHRLLVMIIT
+547 TLEHRLLVMIIT

-568 GIVNQGMTLMPESD
+568 GIYNQGMTLMPESD

-589 VEKEQGTIYE
+589 IEKEQGTIYE
-599 DTLETVQ
+599 DTFETVQ
-606 KIENTLEEQSEIDMY
+606 SIEQELEDHSEIEMY
-621 LSNVGSLQ
+621 LSNVGSTQ

-638 NKASITATLVGQ
+638 NKASITATLVDQ
-650 DDRSVTTNE
+650 SERSVTTNE
-659 FISNIEDEIEGLDDS
+659 FISNVEDDIEALDES
-674 AEINVIPMSQSGMSG
+674 ADINVIPMSQSGMSS

-694 MLSVSDDNAERLQES
+694 MLKVSDDDAERLRES
-709 ENTIIEELEA
+709 EATIIEELEA
-719 DSKIEG
+719 DDKIEG
-725 VSSSREDMVEE
+725 VSSSREDMVTE
-736 MQIVV
+736 MQINVD
-741 NRDAAREN
+741 RAAAREN
-749 GLQPAQIGQAL
+749 GLQPAQIGQAI

-768 ASTIESDNEFM
+768 ASTVEADNDFL
-779 SINVKYPSTYLDSVE
+779 SINVKYPDTILDSVS
-794 NFRTLEIPN
+794 NFESMEIPN
-803 AEGEYIQISEVAT
+803 AEGEYVQISEVAE
-816 LEETEMLPMI
+816 LEEADMLPMI
-826 TRDDQEETSELTVTY
+826 TRDSQEETSELTVTY

-852 YVEDIVAGADFD
+852 YVEDIVAGADFSD
-864 ENTHYSVGGDLE
+864 DTHYSVGGDLE

-890 LGVVFIYL
+890 LGVIFIYL
-898 VMVAQFESFRH
+898 VMVAQFESFKH
-909 PFIVIMAMPLSIVGV
+909 PFIVIMAMPLSIVGI
-924 MAALVLTDSP
+924 MAALVVTNSP

-961 NQQKEKGIPTIEALE
+961 NQQKEKGMPTIEALE
-976 LSVQHRFRPIVIT
+976 ISVQHRFRPIVIT

-997 LPLAIGV
+997 LPLAIGL

-1043 TRNMHKKYMTPDG
+1043 TRNMHKKYMTPEG
-1056 EVITQKEVDA
+1056 EVITQKEIDEN
-1066 MKRKEASE
+1066 KRREEQA
-1074 EQMSIGEV
+1074 EQMSIDEV
-1082 NEEEEERNYIDE
+1082 DEEEQERSYIDE
-1094 MQNLIDKMKNRNN
+1094 MQRLIDQMKDYNN

>member
-1 MKVFNYFIII
+1 M
-11 KELHN
+11 
-16 TELDDNKQLYK
+16 
-27 ESKTLKL
+27 KL
-34 SDFSIK
+34 SDFSIR

-56 MVSLTRLPLQLMPNI
+56 IVSLTRLPLQLMPNI

-81 YQGAGPEEVMDD
+81 YQGAGPEEVMED
-93 VTVPIESALSSV
+93 VTKPIESELSSI
-105 NGLTNIS
+105 NGLSNIS
-112 SQSQESSSIVIL
+112 SQSQESSSVVIL

-134 VESDITRALDGVELP
+134 VESDITRALESVQLP
-149 EQAGDPSFLEF
+149 EQAGDPAFLEF

-171 VSSQGESVAE
+171 VTSSGENVAD
-181 YQGQVDE
+181 YQGQVDG
-188 LITEL
+188 LVTEL

-199 ASITENGSVTEEIQ
+199 ASISQNGTVVEEIQ
-213 VNLDIDALS
+213 VNLDVDALS
-222 EAQMTQSDVA
+222 EVNMSQSDVA

-247 VDTEDRTSISTRTVS
+247 VDTESRTSISTRTVS
-262 DIDSIETLRELVIAD
+262 NIDGVETLRELVIAD
-277 LPGGE
+277 LPDGG

-292 TVAEQESNTI
+292 SIEEQDSNSI
-302 TRLNQSDA
+302 TRLNQDNA

-320 ANASMVNSEFNEVLD
+320 ANASNVNSEFNEVLD
-335 EKLSEDEFSNL
+335 EKLEEDEFSNL

-371 GAILAMVILFAF
+371 GAVLAMIILFAF

-409 FTDISINLMTLGG
+409 FTNISINLMTLGG

-443 HLSMGKTSRQAAS
+443 HLSMGKNPKKAAS
-456 EGTKEVASAIIAST
+456 DGTKEVASAIIAST
-470 LTTAAVFLPVVFVS
+470 LTTAAVFAPVVFVS

-511 VVPMMASRMLVTP
+511 VVPMISSRILDAP
-524 KENIEKVRT
+524 KENIEKARS
-533 ERPYMKVLMRFTRW
+533 ERPYMKLLTKFTRW

-559 VLLVIAGIF
+559 VLLMAAGIL

-582 EGAITIE
+582 EGALTIE
-589 VEKEQGTIYE
+589 IEKEQGTIYE
-599 DTLETVQ
+599 DTFETVQ
-606 KIENTLEEQSEIDMY
+606 SIENQLEDYSEVEMY

-638 NKASITATLVGQ
+638 NKASITATLVSQ
-650 DDRSVTTNE
+650 ADRNVTTNE
-659 FISNIEDEIEGLDDS
+659 FISNIEDEIEGLDES
-674 AEINVIPMSQSGMSG
+674 AEINVIPMSQSGISS

-694 MLSVSDDNAERLQES
+694 MLRVSDDNAERLAES
-709 ENTIIEELEA
+709 EAIIIEELEA
-719 DSKIEG
+719 DGSIDS
-725 VSSSREDMVEE
+725 VASSREDMVEE
-736 MQIVV
+736 MQVRV
-741 NRDAAREN
+741 DRDAAREN

-768 ASTIESDNEFM
+768 ASTVEANNDYL
-779 SINVKYPSTYLDSVE
+779 SINVKYPDTYLDSVS
-794 NFRTLEIPN
+794 NFETLEIPN
-803 AEGEYIQISEVAT
+803 AEGEYVPISEVAE
-816 LEETEMLPMI
+816 LEETEMLPLI
-826 TRDDQEETSELTVTY
+826 TRNDQEETSELTVTY

-852 YVEDIVAGADFD
+852 HVEDIVSAADFSED
-864 ENTHYSVGGDLE
+864 THYSVGGDLE

-924 MAALVLTDSP
+924 MAALVLTNSP

-976 LSVQHRFRPIVIT
+976 ISVRHRFRPIIIT

-997 LPLAIGV
+997 LPLAMGL

-1043 TRNMHKKYMTPDG
+1043 TRNMHKKYMTPEG
-1056 EVITQKEVDA
+1056 EIITQKDIDA
-1066 MKRKEASE
+1066 EKRKEAQT
-1074 EQMSIGEV
+1074 EQMNVNEV

-1094 MQNLIDKMKNRNN
+1094 MQRLIDIMKNNSN

>member
-1 MKVFNYFIII
+1 M
-11 KELHN
+11 
-16 TELDDNKQLYK
+16 
-27 ESKTLKL
+27 KL
-34 SDFSIK
+34 SDFSIR

-56 MVSLTRLPLQLMPNI
+56 IVSLTRLPLQLMPNI

-81 YQGAGPEEVMDD
+81 YQGAGPEEVMED
-93 VTVPIESALSSV
+93 VTKPIESELSSI
-105 NGLTNIS
+105 NGLSNIS
-112 SQSQESSSIVIL
+112 SQSQESSSVVIL

-134 VESDITRALDGVELP
+134 VESDITRALESVQLP
-149 EQAGDPSFLEF
+149 EQAGDPAFLEF

-171 VSSQGESVAE
+171 VTSSGENVAD
-181 YQGQVDE
+181 YQGQVDG
-188 LITEL
+188 LVTEL

-199 ASITENGSVTEEIQ
+199 ASISQNGTVVEEIQ
-213 VNLDIDALS
+213 VNLDVDALS
-222 EAQMTQSDVA
+222 EVNMSQSDVA

-247 VDTEDRTSISTRTVS
+247 VDTESRTSISTRTVS
-262 DIDSIETLRELVIAD
+262 NIDGVETLRELVIAD
-277 LPGGE
+277 LPDGG

-292 TVAEQESNTI
+292 SIEEQDSNSI
-302 TRLNQSDA
+302 TRLNQDNA

-320 ANASMVNSEFNEVLD
+320 ANASNVNSEFNEVLD
-335 EKLSEDEFSNL
+335 EKLEEDEFSNL

-371 GAILAMVILFAF
+371 GAVLAMIILFAF

-409 FTDISINLMTLGG
+409 FTNISINLMTLGG

-443 HLSMGKTSRQAAS
+443 HLSMGKNPKKAAS
-456 EGTKEVASAIIAST
+456 DGTKEVASAIIAST
-470 LTTAAVFLPVVFVS
+470 LTTAAVFAPVVFVS

-511 VVPMMASRMLVTP
+511 VVPMISSRILDAP
-524 KENIEKVRT
+524 KENIEKARS
-533 ERPYMKVLMRFTRW
+533 ERPYMKLLTKFTRW

-559 VLLVIAGIF
+559 VLLMAAGIL

-582 EGAITIE
+582 EGALTIE
-589 VEKEQGTIYE
+589 IEKEQGTIYE
-599 DTLETVQ
+599 DTFETVQ
-606 KIENTLEEQSEIDMY
+606 SIENQLEDYSEVEMY

-638 NKASITATLVGQ
+638 NKASITATLVSQ
-650 DDRSVTTNE
+650 ADRNVTTNE
-659 FISNIEDEIEGLDDS
+659 FISNIEDEIEGLDES
-674 AEINVIPMSQSGMSG
+674 AEINVIPMSQSGISS

-694 MLSVSDDNAERLQES
+694 MLRVSDDNAERLAES
-709 ENTIIEELEA
+709 EATIIEELEA
-719 DSKIEG
+719 DGSIDS
-725 VSSSREDMVEE
+725 VASSREDMVEE
-736 MQIVV
+736 MQIRVD
-741 NRDAAREN
+741 RDAAREN

-768 ASTIESDNEFM
+768 ASTVEANNDYL
-779 SINVKYPSTYLDSVE
+779 SINVKYPDTYLDSVS
-794 NFRTLEIPN
+794 NFETLEIPN
-803 AEGEYIQISEVAT
+803 AEGEYVPISEVAE
-816 LEETEMLPMI
+816 LEETEMLPLI
-826 TRDDQEETSELTVTY
+826 TRNDQEETSELTVTY

-852 YVEDIVAGADFD
+852 HVEDIVSAADFNED
-864 ENTHYSVGGDLE
+864 THYSVGGDLE

-924 MAALVLTDSP
+924 MAALVLTNSP

-976 LSVQHRFRPIVIT
+976 ISVRHRFRPIIIT

-997 LPLAIGV
+997 LPLAMGI

-1043 TRNMHKKYMTPDG
+1043 TRNMHKKYMTPEG
-1056 EVITQKEVDA
+1056 EVITQKDIDA
-1066 MKRKEASE
+1066 EKRKE
-1074 EQMSIGEV
+1074 EQREHMSIDEV

-1094 MQNLIDKMKNRNN
+1094 MQRLIDKMKNNNN

>member
-1 MKVFNYFIII
+1 M
-11 KELHN
+11 
-16 TELDDNKQLYK
+16 
-27 ESKTLKL
+27 KL
-34 SDFSIK
+34 SDFSIR

-47 VMIILMLLG
+47 IMIILMLLG
-56 MVSLTRLPLQLMPNI
+56 IVSLTRLPLQLMPNI

-93 VTVPIESALSSV
+93 VTKPIEEELSSI

-112 SQSQESSSIVIL
+112 SQSQESSSVVIL

-134 VESDITRALDGVELP
+134 VESDITRALESVELP

-160 DISMMPSIQMA
+160 DISMLPSIQMA
-171 VSSQGESVAE
+171 VTSNGESVAD
-181 YQGQVDE
+181 YQGQVDD
-188 LITEL
+188 LVTEL

-199 ASITENGSVTEEIQ
+199 ASISENGTVVEEIQ

-222 EAQMTQSDVA
+222 EANMSQSDVA

-247 VDTEDRTSISTRTVS
+247 VDTENRNSISTRTIS
-262 DIDSIETLRELVIAD
+262 EIDGVETLRELVIAD

-282 TLTLDDIADV
+282 TLTLDDVADV
-292 TVAEQESNTI
+292 SVEEQDSNTI

-310 LSIDVMLASD
+310 LSVDVMLASD
-320 ANASMVNSEFNEVLD
+320 ANASNVNSEFNEVLD

-371 GAILAMVILFAF
+371 GAVLAMIILFAF
-383 LRNLKAPLIIGLA
+383 LRNLKAPLIIGIA

-422 LALGIGMLVDNSVV
+422 LALGIGMLVDNAVV

-443 HLSMGKTSRQAAS
+443 HLAMGKTPRQAAS
-456 EGTKEVASAIIAST
+456 EGTKEVASAIVAST

-504 SLFVALT
+504 SLFIALT
-511 VVPMMASRMLVTP
+511 VVPMLASRILDAP
-524 KENIEKVRT
+524 EENLEQVRS
-533 ERPYMKVLMRFTRW
+533 ERPYMKVLTRFTRW
-547 TLQHRLLVMIIT
+547 TLEHRLLVMIIT

-568 GIVNQGMTLMPESD
+568 GIYNQGMTLMPESD

-589 VEKEQGTIYE
+589 IEKEQGTIYE
-599 DTLETVQ
+599 DTFETVQ
-606 KIENTLEEQSEIDMY
+606 SIEQELEDHSEIEMY
-621 LSNVGSLQ
+621 LSNVGSTQ

-638 NKASITATLVGQ
+638 NKASITATLVDQ
-650 DDRSVTTNE
+650 SERSVTTNE
-659 FISNIEDEIEGLDDS
+659 FISNVEDDIEALDES
-674 AEINVIPMSQSGMSG
+674 ADINVIPMSQSGMSS

-694 MLSVSDDNAERLQES
+694 MLKVSDDDAERLRES
-709 ENTIIEELEA
+709 EATIIEELEA
-719 DSKIEG
+719 DDKIEG
-725 VSSSREDMVEE
+725 VSSSREDMVTE
-736 MQIVV
+736 MQINVD
-741 NRDAAREN
+741 RAAAREN
-749 GLQPAQIGQAL
+749 GLQPAQIGQAI

-768 ASTIESDNEFM
+768 ASTVEADNDFL
-779 SINVKYPSTYLDSVE
+779 SINVKYPDTFLDSVS
-794 NFRTLEIPN
+794 NFESMEIPN
-803 AEGEYIQISEVAT
+803 AEGEYVQISEVAE
-816 LEETEMLPMI
+816 LEEADMLPMI
-826 TRDDQEETSELTVTY
+826 TRDSQEETSELTVTY

-852 YVEDIVAGADFD
+852 YVEDIVAGADFSD
-864 ENTHYSVGGDLE
+864 DTHYSVGGDLE

-890 LGVVFIYL
+890 LGVIFIYL
-898 VMVAQFESFRH
+898 VMVAQFESFKH
-909 PFIVIMAMPLSIVGV
+909 PFIVIMAMPLSIVGI
-924 MAALVLTDSP
+924 MAALVVTNSP

-961 NQQKEKGIPTIEALE
+961 NQQKEKGMPTIEALE
-976 LSVQHRFRPIVIT
+976 ISVQHRFRPIVIT

-997 LPLAIGV
+997 LPLAIGI

-1043 TRNMHKKYMTPDG
+1043 TRNMHKKYMTPEG

-1066 MKRKEASE
+1066 AKRKEAEE
-1074 EQMSIGEV
+1074 EQMSINEID
-1082 NEEEEERNYIDE
+1082 EEEQERNYIDE
-1094 MQNLIDKMKNRNN
+1094 MQALIDKMRNHRNN
-1107 RK
+1107 K

>member
-1 MKVFNYFIII
+1 M
-11 KELHN
+11 
-16 TELDDNKQLYK
+16 
-27 ESKTLKL
+27 KL
-34 SDFSIK
+34 SDFSIR

-56 MVSLTRLPLQLMPNI
+56 IVSLTRLPLQLMPNI

-81 YQGAGPEEVMDD
+81 YQGAGPEEVMED
-93 VTVPIESALSSV
+93 VTKPIESELSSI
-105 NGLTNIS
+105 NGLSNIS
-112 SQSQESSSIVIL
+112 SQSQESSSVVIL

-134 VESDITRALDGVELP
+134 VESDITRALESVQLP
-149 EQAGDPSFLEF
+149 EQAGDPAFLEF

-171 VSSQGESVAE
+171 VTSSGENVAD
-181 YQGQVDE
+181 YQGQVDS
-188 LITEL
+188 LVTEL

-199 ASITENGSVTEEIQ
+199 ASISQNGTVVEEIQ
-213 VNLDIDALS
+213 VNLDVDALS
-222 EAQMTQSDVA
+222 EVNMSQSDVA

-247 VDTEDRTSISTRTVS
+247 VDTESRTSISTRTVS
-262 DIDSIETLRELVIAD
+262 NIDGVETLRELVIAD
-277 LPGGE
+277 LPDGG

-292 TVAEQESNTI
+292 SVEEQDSNSI
-302 TRLNQSDA
+302 TRLNQDNA

-320 ANASMVNSEFNEVLD
+320 ANASNVNSEFNEVLD
-335 EKLSEDEFSNL
+335 EKLDEDEFSNL

-361 INSVYTSLIS
+361 INSVYISLIS
-371 GAILAMVILFAF
+371 GAVLAMIILFAF

-409 FTDISINLMTLGG
+409 FTNISINLMTLGG

-443 HLSMGKTSRQAAS
+443 HLSMGKNPKKAAS
-456 EGTKEVASAIIAST
+456 DGTKEVASAIIAST
-470 LTTAAVFLPVVFVS
+470 LTTAAVFAPVVFVS

-511 VVPMMASRMLVTP
+511 VVPMISSRILNAP
-524 KENIEKVRT
+524 KENIEKARS
-533 ERPYMKVLMRFTRW
+533 ERPYMKLLTKFTRW
-547 TLQHRLLVMIIT
+547 TLQHRFLVMIIT
-559 VLLVIAGIF
+559 VLLVAAGIL

-582 EGAITIE
+582 EGALTIE
-589 VEKEQGTIYE
+589 IEKEQGTIYE
-599 DTLETVQ
+599 DTFETVQ
-606 KIENTLEEQSEIDMY
+606 SIENQLEDYSEVEMY

-638 NKASITATLVGQ
+638 NKASITATLVSQ
-650 DDRSVTTNE
+650 ADRNVTTNE
-659 FISNIEDEIEGLDDS
+659 FISNIEDEIEGLDES
-674 AEINVIPMSQSGMSG
+674 ADINVIPMSQSGISS

-694 MLSVSDDNAERLQES
+694 MLRVSDDNAERLAES
-709 ENTIIEELEA
+709 EAIIIDELEA
-719 DSKIEG
+719 DGSIDG
-725 VSSSREDMVEE
+725 VASSREDMVEE
-736 MQIVV
+736 MQIRVD
-741 NRDAAREN
+741 RDAAREN

-768 ASTIESDNEFM
+768 ASTVEANNDYL
-779 SINVKYPSTYLDSVE
+779 SINVKYPDTYLDSVS
-794 NFRTLEIPN
+794 NFETLEIPN
-803 AEGEYIQISEVAT
+803 AEGEYVQISEVAE
-816 LEETEMLPMI
+816 LEETEMLPLI
-826 TRDDQEETSELTVTY
+826 TRSDQEETSELTVTY

-852 YVEDIVAGADFD
+852 YVEDIVAGADFSED
-864 ENTHYSVGGDLE
+864 THYSVGGDLE

-976 LSVQHRFRPIVIT
+976 ISVQHRFRPILIT

-997 LPLAIGV
+997 LPLAMGI

-1043 TRNMHKKYMTPDG
+1043 TRNMHKKYMTPEG
-1056 EVITQKEVDA
+1056 EIITQKDIDA
-1066 MKRKEASE
+1066 EKRKEAQT
-1074 EQMSIGEV
+1074 EQMNVNEV

-1094 MQNLIDKMKNRNN
+1094 MQNLIDKMKNKNN

>member
-1 MKVFNYFIII
+1 M
-11 KELHN
+11 
-16 TELDDNKQLYK
+16 
-27 ESKTLKL
+27 KL
-34 SDFSIK
+34 SDFSIR

-47 VMIILMLLG
+47 IMIILMLLG
-56 MVSLTRLPLQLMPNI
+56 IVSLTRLPLQLMPNI

-93 VTVPIESALSSV
+93 VTKPIEEELSSI

-112 SQSQESSSIVIL
+112 SQSQESSSVVIL

-134 VESDITRALDGVELP
+134 VESDITRALESVELP

-160 DISMMPSIQMA
+160 DISMLPSIQMA
-171 VSSQGESVAE
+171 VTSNGESVAD
-181 YQGQVDE
+181 YQGQVDD
-188 LITEL
+188 LVTEL

-199 ASITENGSVTEEIQ
+199 ASISENGTVVEEIQ

-222 EAQMTQSDVA
+222 EANMSQSDVA

-247 VDTEDRTSISTRTVS
+247 VDTENRNSISTRTIS
-262 DIDSIETLRELVIAD
+262 EIDGVETLRELVIAD

-282 TLTLDDIADV
+282 TLTIDDVADV
-292 TVAEQESNTI
+292 SVEEQDSNTI

-310 LSIDVMLASD
+310 LSVDVMLASD
-320 ANASMVNSEFNEVLD
+320 ANASNVNSEFNEVLD

-371 GAILAMVILFAF
+371 GAVLAMIILFAF
-383 LRNLKAPLIIGLA
+383 LRNLKAPLIIGIA

-422 LALGIGMLVDNSVV
+422 LALGIGMLVDNAVV

-443 HLSMGKTSRQAAS
+443 HLAMGKTPRQAAS
-456 EGTKEVASAIIAST
+456 EGTKEVASAIVAST

-504 SLFVALT
+504 SLFIALT
-511 VVPMMASRMLVTP
+511 VVPMLASRILDAP
-524 KENIEKVRT
+524 EENLEQVRS
-533 ERPYMKVLMRFTRW
+533 ERPYMKVLTRFTRW
-547 TLQHRLLVMIIT
+547 TLEHRLLVMIIT

-568 GIVNQGMTLMPESD
+568 GIYNQGMTLMPESD

-589 VEKEQGTIYE
+589 IEKEQGTIYE
-599 DTLETVQ
+599 DTFETVQ
-606 KIENTLEEQSEIDMY
+606 SIEQELEDHSEIEMY
-621 LSNVGSLQ
+621 LSNVGSTQ

-638 NKASITATLVGQ
+638 NKASITATLVDQ
-650 DDRSVTTNE
+650 SERSVTTNE
-659 FISNIEDEIEGLDDS
+659 FISNVEDDIEALDES
-674 AEINVIPMSQSGMSG
+674 ADINVIPMSQSGMSS

-694 MLSVSDDNAERLQES
+694 MLKVSDDDAERLRES
-709 ENTIIEELEA
+709 EATIIEELEA
-719 DSKIEG
+719 DDKIEG
-725 VSSSREDMVEE
+725 VSSSREDMVTE
-736 MQIVV
+736 MQINVD
-741 NRDAAREN
+741 RAAAREN
-749 GLQPAQIGQAL
+749 GLQPAQIGQAI

-768 ASTIESDNEFM
+768 ASTVEADNDFL
-779 SINVKYPSTYLDSVE
+779 SINVKYPDTFLDSVS
-794 NFRTLEIPN
+794 NFESMEIPN
-803 AEGEYIQISEVAT
+803 AEGEYVQISEVAE
-816 LEETEMLPMI
+816 LEEADMLPMI
-826 TRDDQEETSELTVTY
+826 TRDSQEETSELTVTY

-852 YVEDIVAGADFD
+852 YVEDIVAGADFSD
-864 ENTHYSVGGDLE
+864 DTHYSVGGDLE

-890 LGVVFIYL
+890 LGVIFIYL
-898 VMVAQFESFRH
+898 VMVAQFESFKH
-909 PFIVIMAMPLSIVGV
+909 PFIVIMAMPLSIVGI
-924 MAALVLTDSP
+924 MAALVVTNSP

-961 NQQKEKGIPTIEALE
+961 NQQKEKGMPTIEALE
-976 LSVQHRFRPIVIT
+976 ISVQHRFRPIVIT

-997 LPLAIGV
+997 LPLAIGI

-1043 TRNMHKKYMTPDG
+1043 TRNMHKKYMTPEG

-1066 MKRKEASE
+1066 AKRKEAEE
-1074 EQMSIGEV
+1074 EQMSIDEID
-1082 NEEEEERNYIDE
+1082 EEEQERNYIDE
-1094 MQNLIDKMKNRNN
+1094 MQALIDKMKNHRNN
-1107 RK
+1107 K

>member
-1 MKVFNYFIII
+1 M
-11 KELHN
+11 
-16 TELDDNKQLYK
+16 
-27 ESKTLKL
+27 KL
-34 SDFSIK
+34 SDFSIR

-56 MVSLTRLPLQLMPNI
+56 IVSLTRLPLQLMPNI
-71 QPPIAAVATT
+71 EPPIAAVATT
-81 YQGAGPEEVMDD
+81 YQGAGPEEVMED
-93 VTVPIESALSSV
+93 VTKPIESELSSI

-112 SQSQESSSIVIL
+112 SQSQESSSVVIL

-134 VESDITRALDGVELP
+134 VESDITRALDSVQLP
-149 EQAGDPSFLEF
+149 DQAGEPSFLKF

-171 VSSQGESVAE
+171 VTSSGENVAE
-181 YQGQVDE
+181 YQGQVDD

-199 ASITENGSVTEEIQ
+199 ASISQNGSVTEEIQ
-213 VNLDIDALS
+213 VNLDVDALS
-222 EAQMTQSDVA
+222 EINMSQSDVA

-247 VDTEDRTSISTRTVS
+247 VDTENRNAISTRTVS
-262 DIDSIETLRELVIAD
+262 DIDGVETLRELVIAD
-277 LPGGE
+277 LPDGE
-282 TLTLDDIADV
+282 TLTLDDISDV
-292 TVAEQESNTI
+292 SIEEQDSNSI
-302 TRLNQSDA
+302 TRLNQDNA

-320 ANASMVNSEFNEVLD
+320 ANASTVNTEFNQVLD
-335 EKLSEDEFSNL
+335 EKLGEDEFSNL

-371 GAILAMVILFAF
+371 GAILAMIILFAF
-383 LRNLKAPLIIGLA
+383 LRNLKAPLIIGLS

-409 FTDISINLMTLGG
+409 FTNISINLMTLGG

-443 HLSMGKTSRQAAS
+443 HLSMGKDSKKAAS
-456 EGTKEVASAIIAST
+456 DGTKEVASAIIAST
-470 LTTAAVFLPVVFVS
+470 LTTAAVFSPVVFVS

-511 VVPMMASRMLVTP
+511 VVPMISSRILEAP
-524 KENIEKVRT
+524 KENIEKARS
-533 ERPYMKVLMRFTRW
+533 ERPYMKALTRFTRW
-547 TLQHRLLVMIIT
+547 TLRHRFLVIIIT
-559 VLLVIAGIF
+559 LLLMAAGIL
-568 GIVNQGMTLMPESD
+568 GIISQGMTLMPESD

-589 VEKEQGTIYE
+589 IEKEQGTIYD
-599 DTLETVQ
+599 DTFETVQ
-606 KIENTLEEQSEIDMY
+606 SIERQLEDYSEIEMY

-638 NKASITATLVGQ
+638 NKASITATLVSQ
-650 DDRSVTTNE
+650 DDRSVSTNE
-659 FISNIEDEIEGLDDS
+659 FISNIEDEITALDES
-674 AEINVIPMSQSGMSG
+674 AEINVIPMSQSGMSS
-689 EPNTL
+689 EPNTM
-694 MLSVSDDNAERLQES
+694 MLSISDDNAERLKES
-709 ENTIIEELEA
+709 EEIIIDELEA
-719 DSKIEG
+719 DDEIES
-725 VSSSREDMVEE
+725 VASSREDMVEE
-736 MQIVV
+736 MQIRVD
-741 NRDAAREN
+741 RDSAREN

-768 ASTIESDNEFM
+768 ASTVEANNDYL
-779 SINVKYPSTYLDSVE
+779 SINVKYPDEYLDSVS
-794 NFRTLEIPN
+794 NFESIEIPN
-803 AEGEYIQISEVAT
+803 AEGDYIAISEVAE
-816 LEETEMLPMI
+816 LEEAEMLPLI
-826 TRDDQEETSELTVTY
+826 TRDSQEETSELTVTY
-841 SSDMSLNEAGT
+841 SSNMSLNEAGT
-852 YVEDIVAGADFD
+852 HVEDIIEGADFSED
-864 ENTHYSVGGDLE
+864 THYSVGGDLE
-876 MLGDA
+876 MLEDA
-881 IPQMLLAIV
+881 IPQLALAIG
-890 LGVVFIYL
+890 LGIVFIYL

-924 MAALVLTDSP
+924 MAALVITDNP

-997 LPLAIGV
+997 LPLAIGL

-1021 LVSSTFFTLFVIP
+1021 LISSTFFTLFVIP

-1043 TRNMHKKYMTPDG
+1043 TRNMHKKYMTPEG
-1056 EVITQKEVDA
+1056 EVITQKEIDEN
-1066 MKRKEASE
+1066 KRQEEQA
-1074 EQMSIGEV
+1074 EQMSVDEV
-1082 NEEEEERNYIDE
+1082 DEEEQKRSYIDE
-1094 MQNLIDKMKNRNN
+1094 MQRLIDKMKDHNN

>member
-1 MKVFNYFIII
+1 M
-11 KELHN
+11 
-16 TELDDNKQLYK
+16 
-27 ESKTLKL
+27 KL
-34 SDFSIK
+34 SDFSIR

-56 MVSLTRLPLQLMPNI
+56 IVSLTRLPLQLMPNI

-81 YQGAGPEEVMDD
+81 YQGAGPEEVMED
-93 VTVPIESALSSV
+93 VTKPIESELSSI
-105 NGLTNIS
+105 NGLSNIS
-112 SQSQESSSIVIL
+112 SQSQESSSVVIL

-134 VESDITRALDGVELP
+134 VESDITRALESVQLP
-149 EQAGDPSFLEF
+149 EQAGDPAFLEF
-160 DISMMPSIQMA
+160 DISMLPSIQMA
-171 VSSQGESVAE
+171 VTSSGENVAD
-181 YQGQVDE
+181 YQGQVDG
-188 LITEL
+188 LVTEL

-199 ASITENGSVTEEIQ
+199 ASISQNGTVVEEIQ
-213 VNLDIDALS
+213 VNLDVDALS
-222 EAQMTQSDVA
+222 EVNMSQSYVA

-247 VDTEDRTSISTRTVS
+247 VDTESRTSISTRTVS
-262 DIDSIETLRELVIAD
+262 NIDGVETLRELVIAD
-277 LPGGE
+277 LPDGG

-292 TVAEQESNTI
+292 SIEEQDSNSI
-302 TRLNQSDA
+302 TRLNQDNA

-320 ANASMVNSEFNEVLD
+320 ANASNVNSEFNEVLD
-335 EKLSEDEFSNL
+335 EKLEEDEFSNL

-371 GAILAMVILFAF
+371 GAVLAMIILFAF

-409 FTDISINLMTLGG
+409 FTNISINLMTLGG

-443 HLSMGKTSRQAAS
+443 HLSMGKDPKKAAS
-456 EGTKEVASAIIAST
+456 DGTKEVASAIIAST
-470 LTTAAVFLPVVFVS
+470 LTTAAVFAPVVFVS

-504 SLFVALT
+504 SLFIALT
-511 VVPMMASRMLVTP
+511 VVPMISSRILNAP
-524 KENIEKVRT
+524 KKNIEKARS
-533 ERPYMKVLMRFTRW
+533 ERPYMKLLTKFTRW
-547 TLQHRLLVMIIT
+547 TLQHRFLVMIIT
-559 VLLVIAGIF
+559 VLLVAAGIL

-582 EGAITIE
+582 EGALTIE
-589 VEKEQGTIYE
+589 IEKEQGTIYE
-599 DTLETVQ
+599 DTFETVQ
-606 KIENTLEEQSEIDMY
+606 SIENQLEDYSEVEMY

-638 NKASITATLVGQ
+638 NKASITATLVSQ
-650 DDRSVTTNE
+650 ADRNVTTNE
-659 FISNIEDEIEGLDDS
+659 FISNIEDEIEGLDES
-674 AEINVIPMSQSGMSG
+674 ADINVIPMSQSGISS

-694 MLSVSDDNAERLQES
+694 MLRVSDDNAERLAES
-709 ENTIIEELEA
+709 EAIIIDELEA
-719 DSKIEG
+719 DGSIDG
-725 VSSSREDMVEE
+725 VASSREDMVEE
-736 MQIVV
+736 MQIRVD
-741 NRDAAREN
+741 RDAAREN

-768 ASTIESDNEFM
+768 ASTVEANNDYL
-779 SINVKYPSTYLDSVE
+779 SINVKYPDTYLDSVS
-794 NFRTLEIPN
+794 NFETLEIPN
-803 AEGEYIQISEVAT
+803 AEGEYVQISEVAE
-816 LEETEMLPMI
+816 LEETEMLPLI
-826 TRDDQEETSELTVTY
+826 TRSDQEETSELTVTY

-852 YVEDIVAGADFD
+852 YVEDIVAGADFSED
-864 ENTHYSVGGDLE
+864 THYSVGGDLE

-961 NQQKEKGIPTIEALE
+961 NQQKEKGIPTLEAIE

-1043 TRNMHKKYMTPDG
+1043 TRNMHKKYMTPEG
-1056 EVITQKEVDA
+1056 EVITQKDIDA
-1066 MKRKEASE
+1066 EKRKEAQA
-1074 EQMSIGEV
+1074 EQMSIDEV

-1094 MQNLIDKMKNRNN
+1094 MQNLIDKMKNKNN

>member
-1 MKVFNYFIII
+1 M
-11 KELHN
+11 
-16 TELDDNKQLYK
+16 
-27 ESKTLKL
+27 KL
-34 SDFSIK
+34 SDFSIR

-56 MVSLTRLPLQLMPNI
+56 IVSLTRLPLQLMPNI

-81 YQGAGPEEVMDD
+81 YQGAGPEEVMED
-93 VTVPIESALSSV
+93 VTKPIESELSSI
-105 NGLTNIS
+105 NGLSNIS
-112 SQSQESSSIVIL
+112 SQSQESSSVVIL

-134 VESDITRALDGVELP
+134 VESDITRALESVQLP
-149 EQAGDPSFLEF
+149 EQAGEPSFLEF

-171 VSSQGESVAE
+171 VTSSGENVAD
-181 YQGQVDE
+181 YQGQVDD
-188 LITEL
+188 LVTEL

-199 ASITENGSVTEEIQ
+199 ASISQNGTVVEEIQ
-213 VNLDIDALS
+213 VNLDVDALS
-222 EAQMTQSDVA
+222 EVNMTQSDVA

-262 DIDSIETLRELVIAD
+262 NIDGVETLRELVIAD
-277 LPGGE
+277 LPEGE

-292 TVAEQESNTI
+292 SIEEQDSNSI
-302 TRLNQSDA
+302 TRLNQDNA

-320 ANASMVNSEFNEVLD
+320 ANASNVNSEFNEVLD
-335 EKLSEDEFSNL
+335 EKLGEDEFSNL

-371 GAILAMVILFAF
+371 GAVLAMIILFAF

-409 FTDISINLMTLGG
+409 FTNISINLMTLGG

-443 HLSMGKTSRQAAS
+443 HLSMGKDPKKAAS
-456 EGTKEVASAIIAST
+456 DGTKEVASAIIAST

-504 SLFVALT
+504 SLFIALT
-511 VVPMMASRMLVTP
+511 VVPMMASRILDAP
-524 KENIEKVRT
+524 KENIEKARS
-533 ERPYMKVLMRFTRW
+533 ERPYMKLLTKFTRW

-559 VLLVIAGIF
+559 VLLMAVGIL
-568 GIVNQGMTLMPESD
+568 GIINQGMTLMPESD
-582 EGAITIE
+582 EGAVTIE
-589 VEKEQGTIYE
+589 IEKEQGTIYE
-599 DTLETVQ
+599 DTFETVQ
-606 KIENTLEEQSEIDMY
+606 SIENQLEDYSEVEMY

-638 NKASITATLVGQ
+638 NKASITATLVSQ
-650 DDRSVTTNE
+650 ADRNVTTNE
-659 FISNIEDEIEGLDDS
+659 FISNIEDEIEGLDES
-674 AEINVIPMSQSGMSG
+674 ADINVIPMSQSGISS

-694 MLSVSDDNAERLQES
+694 MLRVSDDNAERLAES
-709 ENTIIEELEA
+709 EAIIIDELEA
-719 DSKIEG
+719 DGSIDG
-725 VSSSREDMVEE
+725 VASSREDMVEE
-736 MQIVV
+736 MQIRVD
-741 NRDAAREN
+741 RDAAREN

-768 ASTIESDNEFM
+768 ASTVEANNDYL
-779 SINVKYPSTYLDSVE
+779 SINVKYPDTYLDSVS
-794 NFRTLEIPN
+794 NFETLEIPN
-803 AEGEYIQISEVAT
+803 AEGEYVPISEVAE
-816 LEETEMLPMI
+816 LEETEMLPLI
-826 TRDDQEETSELTVTY
+826 TRSDQEETSELTVTY

-852 YVEDIVAGADFD
+852 YVEDIVSAADFSED
-864 ENTHYSVGGDLE
+864 THYSVGGDLE

-924 MAALVLTDSP
+924 MAALVLTNSP

-976 LSVQHRFRPIVIT
+976 ISVQHRFRPIIIT

-997 LPLAIGV
+997 LPLAMGI

-1043 TRNMHKKYMTPDG
+1043 TRNMHKKYMTPEG
-1056 EVITQKEVDA
+1056 EIITQKDIDA
-1066 MKRKEASE
+1066 EKRKEAQT
-1074 EQMSIGEV
+1074 EQMNVNEV
-1082 NEEEEERNYIDE
+1082 NEGEEERNYIDE
-1094 MQNLIDKMKNRNN
+1094 MQRLIDKMKNNSN

>member
-1 MKVFNYFIII
+1 MK
-11 KELHN
+11 LA
-16 TELDDNKQLYK
+16 
-27 ESKTLKL
+27 
-34 SDFSIK
+34 DFSIR

-56 MVSLTRLPLQLMPNI
+56 IVSLTRLPLQLMPNI

-81 YQGAGPEEVMDD
+81 YQGAGPEEVMED
-93 VTVPIESALSSV
+93 VTKPIESELSSV
-105 NGLTNIS
+105 NGLKNIS
-112 SQSQESSSIVIL
+112 SQSQESSSVVIL

-134 VESDITRALDGVELP
+134 VESDITRALESVQLP
-149 EQAGDPSFLEF
+149 EQAGDPAFLEF

-171 VSSQGESVAE
+171 VTSSGEDVAE
-181 YQGQVDE
+181 YQGQVDD
-188 LITEL
+188 LVTEL

-199 ASITENGSVTEEIQ
+199 ASISQNGTVVEEIQ

-222 EAQMTQSDVA
+222 KANMTQTDVA

-247 VDTEDRTSISTRTVS
+247 VDSDSRTSISTRTVS
-262 DIDSIETLRELVIAD
+262 NIDGVETLRELVIAD

-282 TLTLDDIADV
+282 TMTLDDIADV
-292 TVAEQESNTI
+292 SVEEQDSNSI
-302 TRLNQSDA
+302 TRLNQDNA
-310 LSIDVMLASD
+310 LSIDVMLSSD
-320 ANASMVNSEFNEVLD
+320 ANASNVNSEFKEVLN
-335 EKLSEDEFSNL
+335 EKLDEDEFSNL

-371 GAILAMVILFAF
+371 GAVLAMIILFAF

-409 FTDISINLMTLGG
+409 FTNISINLMTLGG

-443 HLSMGKTSRQAAS
+443 HLSMGKDPKKAAS
-456 EGTKEVASAIIAST
+456 DGTKEVASAIIAST
-470 LTTAAVFLPVVFVS
+470 LTTAAVFAPVVFVS

-511 VVPMMASRMLVTP
+511 VVPMISSRILDAP
-524 KENIEKVRT
+524 KENIEKARS
-533 ERPYMKVLMRFTRW
+533 ERPYMKLLTKFTRW

-559 VLLVIAGIF
+559 VLLMAAGIL

-582 EGAITIE
+582 EGALTIE
-589 VEKEQGTIYE
+589 IEKEQGTIYE
-599 DTLETVQ
+599 DTFETVQ
-606 KIENTLEEQSEIDMY
+606 SIENQLEDYSEVEMY

-638 NKASITATLVGQ
+638 NKASITATLVSQ
-650 DDRSVTTNE
+650 ADRNVTTNE
-659 FISNIEDEIEGLDDS
+659 FISNIEDEIEGLDES
-674 AEINVIPMSQSGMSG
+674 AEINVIPMSQSGISS

-694 MLSVSDDNAERLQES
+694 MLRVSDDNAERLAES
-709 ENTIIEELEA
+709 EATIIEELEA
-719 DSKIEG
+719 DGSIDS
-725 VSSSREDMVEE
+725 VASSREDMVEE
-736 MQIVV
+736 MQIRVD
-741 NRDAAREN
+741 RDAAREN

-768 ASTIESDNEFM
+768 ASTVEANNDYL
-779 SINVKYPSTYLDSVE
+779 SINVKYPDTYLDSVS
-794 NFRTLEIPN
+794 NFETLEIPN
-803 AEGEYIQISEVAT
+803 AEGEYVPISEVAE
-816 LEETEMLPMI
+816 LEETEMLPLI
-826 TRDDQEETSELTVTY
+826 TRNDQEETSELTVTY

-852 YVEDIVAGADFD
+852 HVEDIVSAADFSED
-864 ENTHYSVGGDLE
+864 THYSVGGDLE

-924 MAALVLTDSP
+924 MAALVLTNSP

-976 LSVQHRFRPIVIT
+976 ISVRHRFRPIIIT

-997 LPLAIGV
+997 LPLAMGI

-1043 TRNMHKKYMTPDG
+1043 TRNMHKKYMTPEG
-1056 EVITQKEVDA
+1056 EIITQKDIDA
-1066 MKRKEASE
+1066 EKRKEAQA
-1074 EQMSIGEV
+1074 EQMSIDEV
-1082 NEEEEERNYIDE
+1082 NEEQEERNYIDE
-1094 MQNLIDKMKNRNN
+1094 MQRLIDKMKNNNN

>member
-1 MKVFNYFIII
+1 M
-11 KELHN
+11 
-16 TELDDNKQLYK
+16 
-27 ESKTLKL
+27 KL
-34 SDFSIK
+34 SDFSIR

-56 MVSLTRLPLQLMPNI
+56 IVSLTRLPLQLMPNI
-71 QPPIAAVATT
+71 EPPIAAVATT
-81 YQGAGPEEVMDD
+81 YQGAGPEEVMED
-93 VTVPIESALSSV
+93 VTKPIESELSSI

-112 SQSQESSSIVIL
+112 SQSQESSSVVIL

-134 VESDITRALDGVELP
+134 VESDITRALDSVQLP
-149 EQAGDPSFLEF
+149 DQAGDPSFLKF

-171 VSSQGESVAE
+171 VTSSGENVAE
-181 YQGQVDE
+181 YQGQVDD

-199 ASITENGSVTEEIQ
+199 ASISQNGSVTEEIQ
-213 VNLDIDALS
+213 VNLDVDVLS
-222 EAQMTQSDVA
+222 EINMSQNDVA
-232 GLIEANNISIPNATI
+232 DLIEANNISIPNATI
-247 VDTEDRTSISTRTVS
+247 VDTESRTAISTRTVS
-262 DIDSIETLRELVIAD
+262 NIDGVETLRELVIAD
-277 LPGGE
+277 LPDGE

-292 TVAEQESNTI
+292 SIEEQDSNSI
-302 TRLNQSDA
+302 TRLNQDNA

-320 ANASMVNSEFNEVLD
+320 ANASTVNTEFNNVLD
-335 EKLSEDEFSNL
+335 EKLDEEEFSNL

-371 GAILAMVILFAF
+371 GAILAMIILFAF
-383 LRNLKAPLIIGLA
+383 LRNLKAPLIIGLS

-409 FTDISINLMTLGG
+409 FTNISINLMTLGG

-443 HLSMGKTSRQAAS
+443 HLSMGKDSKKAAS
-456 EGTKEVASAIIAST
+456 DGTKEVASAIIAST
-470 LTTAAVFLPVVFVS
+470 LTTAAVFSPVVFVS

-511 VVPMMASRMLVTP
+511 VVPMISSRILEAP
-524 KENIEKVRT
+524 EENIEKARS
-533 ERPYMKVLMRFTRW
+533 ERPYMKALKRFTRW
-547 TLQHRLLVMIIT
+547 TLQHRFLVIIIT
-559 VLLVIAGIF
+559 LLLMAAGII
-568 GIVNQGMTLMPESD
+568 GIINQGMTLMPESD

-589 VEKEQGTIYE
+589 IEKEQGTIYD
-599 DTLETVQ
+599 DTFETVQ
-606 KIENTLEEQSEIDMY
+606 SIEQQLEDYSEIEMY
-621 LSNVGSLQ
+621 LSSVGSLQ

-638 NKASITATLVGQ
+638 NKASITATLVDQ

-659 FISNIEDEIEGLDDS
+659 FINNVEDDIAALDES
-674 AEINVIPMSQSGMSG
+674 AEINVIPMSQSGMSS

-694 MLSVSDDNAERLQES
+694 MLRISDDNASRLKES
-709 ENTIIEELEA
+709 ESIIIDELEA
-719 DSKIEG
+719 DDEIEN
-725 VSSSREDMVEE
+725 VASSREDMVEE
-736 MQIVV
+736 MQIRVD
-741 NRDAAREN
+741 RDAAREN

-760 YEASNGVE
+760 YQASNGVE
-768 ASTIESDNEFM
+768 ASTVEANNDYL
-779 SINVKYPSTYLDSVE
+779 SINVKYPDEYLDSVS
-794 NFRTLEIPN
+794 NFESIEIPN
-803 AEGEYIQISEVAT
+803 AEGDYIAISEVAE
-816 LEETEMLPMI
+816 LEEAEMLPLI
-826 TRDDQEETSELTVTY
+826 TRDSQEETSELTVTY
-841 SSDMSLNEAGT
+841 SSNMSLNQAGT
-852 YVEDIVAGADFD
+852 HVEDIIEGADFSED
-864 ENTHYSVGGDLE
+864 THYSVGGDLE

-881 IPQMLLAIV
+881 IPQLALAIG

-924 MAALVLTDSP
+924 MAALVITDNP
-934 LSVVSFVGII
+934 LSVISFVGII

-997 LPLAIGV
+997 LPLAIGL

-1043 TRNMHKKYMTPDG
+1043 TRNMHKKYMTPEG
-1056 EVITQKEVDA
+1056 EVITQKEIDEN
-1066 MKRKEASE
+1066 KRRE
-1074 EQMSIGEV
+1074 EQAEQISIDEV
-1082 NEEEEERNYIDE
+1082 NEEEQERSYIDE
-1094 MQNLIDKMKNRNN
+1094 MQRLIDQMKDYNN

>member
-1 MKVFNYFIII
+1 M
-11 KELHN
+11 
-16 TELDDNKQLYK
+16 
-27 ESKTLKL
+27 KL
-34 SDFSIK
+34 SDFSIR

-56 MVSLTRLPLQLMPNI
+56 IVSLTRLPLQLMPNI
-71 QPPIAAVATT
+71 EPPIAAVATT
-81 YQGAGPEEVMDD
+81 YQGAGPEEVMED
-93 VTVPIESALSSV
+93 VTKPIESELSSI

-112 SQSQESSSIVIL
+112 SQSQESSSVVIL

-134 VESDITRALDGVELP
+134 VESDITRALDGVQLP
-149 EQAGDPSFLEF
+149 DQAGDPSFLKF
-160 DISMMPSIQMA
+160 DVSMMPSIQMA
-171 VSSQGESVAE
+171 VTSSGENVAE
-181 YQGQVDE
+181 YQSQVDD

-199 ASITENGSVTEEIQ
+199 ASISQNGSVTEEIQ
-213 VNLDIDALS
+213 VNLDVDALS
-222 EAQMTQSDVA
+222 EINMSQSDVA

-247 VDTEDRTSISTRTVS
+247 VDTESRTAISTRTVS
-262 DIDSIETLRELVIAD
+262 DIDGVETLRELVIAD
-277 LPGGE
+277 LPDGE

-292 TVAEQESNTI
+292 SIEEEDSNSI
-302 TRLNQSDA
+302 TRLNQDNA

-320 ANASMVNSEFNEVLD
+320 ANASTVNTEFNNVLD
-335 EKLSEDEFSNL
+335 EKLDEDEFSNL

-383 LRNLKAPLIIGLA
+383 LRNLKAPLIIGLS

-409 FTDISINLMTLGG
+409 FTNISINLMTLGG

-443 HLSMGKTSRQAAS
+443 HLSMGKDSKKAAS
-456 EGTKEVASAIIAST
+456 DGTKEVASAIIAST
-470 LTTAAVFLPVVFVS
+470 LTTAAVFSPVVFVS

-511 VVPMMASRMLVTP
+511 VVPMISSRILEAP
-524 KENIEKVRT
+524 EENIEKARS
-533 ERPYMKVLMRFTRW
+533 ERPYMKVLMKFTRW
-547 TLQHRLLVMIIT
+547 TIQHRLLVIIIT
-559 VLLVIAGIF
+559 LLLMAAGII

-589 VEKEQGTIYE
+589 IEKEQGTIYD
-599 DTLETVQ
+599 DTFETVQ
-606 KIENTLEEQSEIDMY
+606 SIEQQLEDYSEIEMY

-659 FISNIEDEIEGLDDS
+659 FINSVEDDIAALDES
-674 AEINVIPMSQSGMSG
+674 AEINVIPMSQSGMSS

-694 MLSVSDDNAERLQES
+694 VLSVSDDNADRLKES
-709 ENTIIEELEA
+709 ETIIIDELEA
-719 DSKIEG
+719 DDEIES
-725 VSSSREDMVEE
+725 VASSREDMVEE
-736 MQIVV
+736 MQIRVD
-741 NRDAAREN
+741 RDAAREN

-760 YEASNGVE
+760 YEASNGIE
-768 ASTIESDNEFM
+768 ASTVEADDDYL
-779 SINVKYPSTYLDSVE
+779 SINVKYPDTYLDSVS
-794 NFRTLEIPN
+794 NFESIEIPN
-803 AEGEYIQISEVAT
+803 AEGEYIAISEVAE
-816 LEETEMLPMI
+816 LEEAEMLPLI
-826 TRDDQEETSELTVTY
+826 TRDSQEETSELTVTY

-852 YVEDIVAGADFD
+852 HVEDIVEGADFSED
-864 ENTHYSVGGDLE
+864 THYSVGGDLE

-881 IPQMLLAIV
+881 IPQLALAIG

-924 MAALVLTDSP
+924 MAALVITDSP

-997 LPLAIGV
+997 LPLAIGL

-1021 LVSSTFFTLFVIP
+1021 LISSTFFTLFVIP

-1043 TRNMHKKYMTPDG
+1043 TRNMHKKYMTPEG
-1056 EVITQKEVDA
+1056 EVITQKEIDEN
-1066 MKRKEASE
+1066 KRREEQA
-1074 EQMSIGEV
+1074 EQMSIDEV
-1082 NEEEEERNYIDE
+1082 DEEEQKRSYIDE
-1094 MQNLIDKMKNRNN
+1094 MQRLIDKMKDDNN

>member
-1 MKVFNYFIII
+1 M
-11 KELHN
+11 
-16 TELDDNKQLYK
+16 
-27 ESKTLKL
+27 KL
-34 SDFSIK
+34 SDFSIR

-47 VMIILMLLG
+47 IMIILMLLG
-56 MVSLTRLPLQLMPNI
+56 IVSLTRLPLQLMPNI

-93 VTVPIESALSSV
+93 VTKPIEEELSSI

-112 SQSQESSSIVIL
+112 SQSQESSSVVIL

-134 VESDITRALDGVELP
+134 VESDITRALESVELP

-160 DISMMPSIQMA
+160 DISMLPSIQMA
-171 VSSQGESVAE
+171 VTSNGESVAD
-181 YQGQVDE
+181 YQGQVDD
-188 LITEL
+188 LVTEL

-199 ASITENGSVTEEIQ
+199 ASISENGTVVEEIQ

-222 EAQMTQSDVA
+222 EANMSQSDVA

-247 VDTEDRTSISTRTVS
+247 VDTENRNSISTRTIS
-262 DIDSIETLRELVIAD
+262 EIDGVETLRELVIAD

-282 TLTLDDIADV
+282 TLTLDDVADV
-292 TVAEQESNTI
+292 SVEEQDSNTI

-310 LSIDVMLASD
+310 LSVDVMLASD
-320 ANASMVNSEFNEVLD
+320 ANASNVNSEFNEVLD

-371 GAILAMVILFAF
+371 GAVLAMIILFAF
-383 LRNLKAPLIIGLA
+383 LRNLKAPLIIGIA

-422 LALGIGMLVDNSVV
+422 LALGIGMLVDNAVV

-443 HLSMGKTSRQAAS
+443 HLAMGKTPRQAAS
-456 EGTKEVASAIIAST
+456 EGTKEVASAIVAST

-504 SLFVALT
+504 SLFIALT
-511 VVPMMASRMLVTP
+511 VVPMLASRILDAP
-524 KENIEKVRT
+524 EENLEQVRS
-533 ERPYMKVLMRFTRW
+533 ERPYMKVLTRFTRW
-547 TLQHRLLVMIIT
+547 TLEHRLLVMIIT

-568 GIVNQGMTLMPESD
+568 GIYNQGMTLMPESD

-589 VEKEQGTIYE
+589 IEKEQGTIYE
-599 DTLETVQ
+599 DTFETVQ
-606 KIENTLEEQSEIDMY
+606 SIEQELEDHSEIEMY
-621 LSNVGSLQ
+621 LSNVGSTQ

-638 NKASITATLVGQ
+638 NKASITATLVDQ
-650 DDRSVTTNE
+650 SERSVTTNE
-659 FISNIEDEIEGLDDS
+659 FISNVEDDIEALDES
-674 AEINVIPMSQSGMSG
+674 ADINVIPMSQSGMSS

-694 MLSVSDDNAERLQES
+694 MLKVSDDDAERLRES
-709 ENTIIEELEA
+709 EATIIEELEA
-719 DSKIEG
+719 DDKIEG
-725 VSSSREDMVEE
+725 VSSSREDMVTE
-736 MQIVV
+736 MQINVD
-741 NRDAAREN
+741 RAAAREN
-749 GLQPAQIGQAL
+749 GLQPAQIGQAI

-768 ASTIESDNEFM
+768 ASTVEADNDFL
-779 SINVKYPSTYLDSVE
+779 SINVKYPDTFLDSVS
-794 NFRTLEIPN
+794 NFESMEIPN
-803 AEGEYIQISEVAT
+803 AEGEYVQISEVAE
-816 LEETEMLPMI
+816 LEEADMLPMI
-826 TRDDQEETSELTVTY
+826 TRDSQEETSELTVTY

-852 YVEDIVAGADFD
+852 YVEDIVAGADFSD
-864 ENTHYSVGGDLE
+864 DTHYSVGGDLE

-890 LGVVFIYL
+890 LGVIFIYL
-898 VMVAQFESFRH
+898 VMVAQFESFKH
-909 PFIVIMAMPLSIVGV
+909 PFIVIMAMPLSIVGI
-924 MAALVLTDSP
+924 MAALVVTNSP

-961 NQQKEKGIPTIEALE
+961 NQQKEKGMPTIEALE
-976 LSVQHRFRPIVIT
+976 ISVQHRFRPIVIT

-997 LPLAIGV
+997 LPLAIGI

-1043 TRNMHKKYMTPDG
+1043 TRNMHKKYMTPEG

-1066 MKRKEASE
+1066 AKRKEAEE
-1074 EQMSIGEV
+1074 EQMSIDEID
-1082 NEEEEERNYIDE
+1082 EEEQERNYIDE
-1094 MQNLIDKMKNRNN
+1094 MQALIDKMRNHRNN
-1107 RK
+1107 K

>member
-1 MKVFNYFIII
+1 M
-11 KELHN
+11 
-16 TELDDNKQLYK
+16 
-27 ESKTLKL
+27 KL
-34 SDFSIK
+34 SDFSIR

-47 VMIILMLLG
+47 IMIILMLLG
-56 MVSLTRLPLQLMPNI
+56 IVSLTRLPLQLMPNI

-93 VTVPIESALSSV
+93 VTKPIEEELSSI

-112 SQSQESSSIVIL
+112 SQSQESSSVVIL

-134 VESDITRALDGVELP
+134 VESDITRALESVELP

-160 DISMMPSIQMA
+160 DISMLPSIQMA
-171 VSSQGESVAE
+171 VTSNGESVAD
-181 YQGQVDE
+181 YQGQVDD
-188 LITEL
+188 LVTEL

-199 ASITENGSVTEEIQ
+199 ASISENGTVVEEIQ

-222 EAQMTQSDVA
+222 EANMSQSDVA

-247 VDTEDRTSISTRTVS
+247 VDTENRNSISTRTIS
-262 DIDSIETLRELVIAD
+262 EIDGVETLRELVIAD

-282 TLTLDDIADV
+282 TLTLDDVADV
-292 TVAEQESNTI
+292 SVEEQDSNTI

-310 LSIDVMLASD
+310 LSVDVMLASD
-320 ANASMVNSEFNEVLD
+320 ANASNVNSEFNEVLD

-371 GAILAMVILFAF
+371 GAVLAMIILFAF
-383 LRNLKAPLIIGLA
+383 LRNLKAPLIIGIA

-422 LALGIGMLVDNSVV
+422 LALGIGMLVDNAVV

-443 HLSMGKTSRQAAS
+443 HLAMGKTPRQAAS
-456 EGTKEVASAIIAST
+456 EGTKEVASAIVAST

-504 SLFVALT
+504 SLFIALT
-511 VVPMMASRMLVTP
+511 VVPMLASRILDAP
-524 KENIEKVRT
+524 EENLEQVRS
-533 ERPYMKVLMRFTRW
+533 ERPYMKVLTRFTRW
-547 TLQHRLLVMIIT
+547 TLEHRLLVMIIT

-568 GIVNQGMTLMPESD
+568 GIYNQGMTLMPESD

-589 VEKEQGTIYE
+589 IEKEQGTIYE
-599 DTLETVQ
+599 DTFETVQ
-606 KIENTLEEQSEIDMY
+606 SIEQELEDHSEIEMY
-621 LSNVGSLQ
+621 LSNVGSTQ

-638 NKASITATLVGQ
+638 NKASITATLVDQ
-650 DDRSVTTNE
+650 SERSVTTNE
-659 FISNIEDEIEGLDDS
+659 FISNVEDDIEALDES
-674 AEINVIPMSQSGMSG
+674 ADINVIPMSQSGMSS

-694 MLSVSDDNAERLQES
+694 MLKVSDDDAERLRES
-709 ENTIIEELEA
+709 EAPIIEELEA
-719 DSKIEG
+719 DDKIEG
-725 VSSSREDMVEE
+725 VSSSREDMVTE
-736 MQIVV
+736 MQINVD
-741 NRDAAREN
+741 RAAAREN
-749 GLQPAQIGQAL
+749 GLQPAQIGQAI
-760 YEASNGVE
+760 YEASNGVK
-768 ASTIESDNEFM
+768 ASTVEADNDFL
-779 SINVKYPSTYLDSVE
+779 SINVKYPDTFLDSVS
-794 NFRTLEIPN
+794 NFESMEIPN
-803 AEGEYIQISEVAT
+803 AEGEYVQISEVAE
-816 LEETEMLPMI
+816 LEEADMLPMI
-826 TRDDQEETSELTVTY
+826 TRDSQEETSELTVTY

-852 YVEDIVAGADFD
+852 YVEDIVAGADFSD
-864 ENTHYSVGGDLE
+864 DTHYSVGGDLE

-890 LGVVFIYL
+890 LGVIFIYL
-898 VMVAQFESFRH
+898 VMVAQFESFKH
-909 PFIVIMAMPLSIVGV
+909 PFIVIMAMPLSIVGI
-924 MAALVLTDSP
+924 MAALVVTNSP

-961 NQQKEKGIPTIEALE
+961 NQQKEKGMPTIEALE
-976 LSVQHRFRPIVIT
+976 ISVQHRFRPIVIT

-997 LPLAIGV
+997 LPLAIGI

-1043 TRNMHKKYMTPDG
+1043 TRNMHKKYMTPEG

-1066 MKRKEASE
+1066 AKRKEAEEE
-1074 EQMSIGEV
+1074 EQMSIDEID
-1082 NEEEEERNYIDE
+1082 EEKQERNYIDE
-1094 MQNLIDKMKNRNN
+1094 MQALIDKMKNHRNN
-1107 RK
+1107 K

>member
-1 MKVFNYFIII
+1 M
-11 KELHN
+11 
-16 TELDDNKQLYK
+16 
-27 ESKTLKL
+27 KL
-34 SDFSIK
+34 SDFSIR

-56 MVSLTRLPLQLMPNI
+56 IVSLTRLPLQLMPNI

-81 YQGAGPEEVMDD
+81 YQGAGPEEVMED
-93 VTVPIESALSSV
+93 VTKPIESGLSSI
-105 NGLTNIS
+105 NGLSNIS
-112 SQSQESSSIVIL
+112 SQSQESSSVVIL

-134 VESDITRALDGVELP
+134 VESDITRALESVQLP
-149 EQAGDPSFLEF
+149 EQAGDPAFLEF

-171 VSSQGESVAE
+171 VTSSGENVAD
-181 YQGQVDE
+181 YQGQVDS
-188 LITEL
+188 LVTEL

-199 ASITENGSVTEEIQ
+199 ASISQNGTVVEEIQ
-213 VNLDIDALS
+213 VNLDVDALS
-222 EAQMTQSDVA
+222 EVNMSQSDVA

-247 VDTEDRTSISTRTVS
+247 VDTESRTSISTRTVS
-262 DIDSIETLRELVIAD
+262 NIDGVETLRELVIAD
-277 LPGGE
+277 LPDGG

-292 TVAEQESNTI
+292 SIEEQDSNSI
-302 TRLNQSDA
+302 TRLNQDNA

-320 ANASMVNSEFNEVLD
+320 ANASNVNSEFNEVLD
-335 EKLSEDEFSNL
+335 EKLDEDEFSNL

-361 INSVYTSLIS
+361 INSVYISLIS
-371 GAILAMVILFAF
+371 GAVLAMIILFAF

-409 FTDISINLMTLGG
+409 FTNISINLMTLGG

-443 HLSMGKTSRQAAS
+443 HLSMGKNPKKAAS
-456 EGTKEVASAIIAST
+456 DGTKEIASAIIAST
-470 LTTAAVFLPVVFVS
+470 LTTAAVFAPVVFVS

-511 VVPMMASRMLVTP
+511 VVPMISSRILNAP
-524 KENIEKVRT
+524 KENIEKARS
-533 ERPYMKVLMRFTRW
+533 ERPYMKLLTKFTRW
-547 TLQHRLLVMIIT
+547 TLQHRFLVMIIT
-559 VLLVIAGIF
+559 VLLVAAGIL

-582 EGAITIE
+582 EGALTIE
-589 VEKEQGTIYE
+589 IEKEQGTIYE
-599 DTLETVQ
+599 DTFETVQ
-606 KIENTLEEQSEIDMY
+606 SIENQLEDYSEVEMY

-638 NKASITATLVGQ
+638 NKASITATLVSQ
-650 DDRSVTTNE
+650 ADRNVTTNE
-659 FISNIEDEIEGLDDS
+659 FISNIEDEIEGLDES
-674 AEINVIPMSQSGMSG
+674 ADINVIPMSQSGISS

-694 MLSVSDDNAERLQES
+694 MLRVSDDNAERLAES
-709 ENTIIEELEA
+709 EAIIIDELEA
-719 DSKIEG
+719 DGSIDG
-725 VSSSREDMVEE
+725 VASSREDMVEE
-736 MQIVV
+736 MQIRVD
-741 NRDAAREN
+741 RDAAREN

-768 ASTIESDNEFM
+768 ASTVEANNDYL
-779 SINVKYPSTYLDSVE
+779 SINVKYPDTYLDSVS
-794 NFRTLEIPN
+794 NFETLEIPN
-803 AEGEYIQISEVAT
+803 AEGEYVQISEVAE
-816 LEETEMLPMI
+816 LEETEMLPLI
-826 TRDDQEETSELTVTY
+826 TRSDQEETSELTVTY

-852 YVEDIVAGADFD
+852 YVEDIVAGADFSED
-864 ENTHYSVGGDLE
+864 THYSVGGDLE

-976 LSVQHRFRPIVIT
+976 ISVQHRFRPILIT

-997 LPLAIGV
+997 LPLAMGI

-1043 TRNMHKKYMTPDG
+1043 TRNMHKKYMTPEG
-1056 EVITQKEVDA
+1056 EIITQKDIDA
-1066 MKRKEASE
+1066 EKRKEAQT
-1074 EQMSIGEV
+1074 EQMNVNEV

-1094 MQNLIDKMKNRNN
+1094 MQNLIDKMKNKNN

>member
-1 MKVFNYFIII
+1 M
-11 KELHN
+11 
-16 TELDDNKQLYK
+16 
-27 ESKTLKL
+27 KL
-34 SDFSIK
+34 SDFSIR

-56 MVSLTRLPLQLMPNI
+56 IVSLTRLPLQLMPNI

-81 YQGAGPEEVMDD
+81 YQGAGPEEVMED
-93 VTVPIESALSSV
+93 VTKPIESELSSI
-105 NGLTNIS
+105 NGLSNIS
-112 SQSQESSSIVIL
+112 SQSQESSSVVIL

-134 VESDITRALDGVELP
+134 VESDITRALESVQLP
-149 EQAGDPSFLEF
+149 EQAGDPAFLEF

-171 VSSQGESVAE
+171 VTSSGENVAD
-181 YQGQVDE
+181 YQGQVDG
-188 LITEL
+188 LVTEL

-199 ASITENGSVTEEIQ
+199 ASISQNGTVVEEIQ
-213 VNLDIDALS
+213 VNLDVDALS
-222 EAQMTQSDVA
+222 EVNMSQSDVA

-247 VDTEDRTSISTRTVS
+247 VDTESRTSISTRTVS
-262 DIDSIETLRELVIAD
+262 NIDGVETLRELVIAD
-277 LPGGE
+277 LPDGG

-292 TVAEQESNTI
+292 SIEEQDSNSI
-302 TRLNQSDA
+302 TRLNQDNA

-320 ANASMVNSEFNEVLD
+320 ANASNVNSEFNEVLD
-335 EKLSEDEFSNL
+335 EKLEEDEFSNL

-371 GAILAMVILFAF
+371 GAVLAMIILFAF

-409 FTDISINLMTLGG
+409 FTNISINLMTLGG

-443 HLSMGKTSRQAAS
+443 HLSMGKDPKKAAS
-456 EGTKEVASAIIAST
+456 DGTKEVASAIIAST
-470 LTTAAVFLPVVFVS
+470 LTTAAVFAPVVFVS

-504 SLFVALT
+504 SLFIALT
-511 VVPMMASRMLVTP
+511 VVPMISSRILNAP
-524 KENIEKVRT
+524 KENIEKARS
-533 ERPYMKVLMRFTRW
+533 ERPYMKLLTKFTRW
-547 TLQHRLLVMIIT
+547 TLQHRFLVMIIT
-559 VLLVIAGIF
+559 VLLVAAGIL

-582 EGAITIE
+582 EGALTIE
-589 VEKEQGTIYE
+589 IEKEQGTIYE
-599 DTLETVQ
+599 DTFETVQ
-606 KIENTLEEQSEIDMY
+606 SIENQLEDYSEVEMY

-638 NKASITATLVGQ
+638 NKASITATLVSQ
-650 DDRSVTTNE
+650 ADRNVTTNE
-659 FISNIEDEIEGLDDS
+659 FISNIEDEIEGLDES
-674 AEINVIPMSQSGMSG
+674 ADINVIPMSQSGISS

-694 MLSVSDDNAERLQES
+694 MLRVSDDNAERLAES
-709 ENTIIEELEA
+709 EAIIIDELEA
-719 DSKIEG
+719 DGSIDG
-725 VSSSREDMVEE
+725 VASSREDMVEE
-736 MQIVV
+736 MQIRVD
-741 NRDAAREN
+741 RDAAREN

-768 ASTIESDNEFM
+768 ASTVEANNDYL
-779 SINVKYPSTYLDSVE
+779 SINVKYPDTYLDSVS
-794 NFRTLEIPN
+794 NFETLEIPN
-803 AEGEYIQISEVAT
+803 AEGEYVQISEVAE
-816 LEETEMLPMI
+816 LEETEMLPLI
-826 TRDDQEETSELTVTY
+826 TRNDQEETSELTVTY

-852 YVEDIVAGADFD
+852 YVEDIVAGADFSED
-864 ENTHYSVGGDLE
+864 THYSVGGDLE

-976 LSVQHRFRPIVIT
+976 ISVQHRFRPIIIT

-997 LPLAIGV
+997 LPLAMGI

-1043 TRNMHKKYMTPDG
+1043 TRNMHKKYMTPEG
-1056 EVITQKEVDA
+1056 EIITQKDIDA
-1066 MKRKEASE
+1066 EKRKEAQT
-1074 EQMSIGEV
+1074 EQMNVNEV

-1094 MQNLIDKMKNRNN
+1094 MQNLIDKMKNKNN